1 MKKYIK
7 LFLAM
12 TLVIISM
19 FSSARLNTTSALG
32 ATGAI
37 NITGQS
43 ITPTKSPV
51 DQYTDINVNMNFS
64 VPSTA
69 KTGGQAIISLPKNL
83 KFVSDTNFNVMSSD
97 NKIVAKAVLNAAS
110 KTITLTYTDYV
121 TKKSDIKGSLFFNV
135 RVSPDT
141 ASPSKVPINISVN
154 NKNIPIGNVDFVV
167 DPGKSD
173 KVLDKVSW
181 NTKKLA
187 DGGITRDYEVRVN
200 AENKPLTNA
209 IVLDK
214 LNTDGMSYV
223 KDSFVV
229 KKGTWAVNSNLKLE
243 LKNATVVS
251 VPVNFDASQKSFQVN
266 LGNVAA
272 NEGYS
277 IYYKVK
283 IDKTPKNGQQFLNNV
298 TLKADKVTETKN
310 NPFVYQ
316 NAGGEAEGYNYSVKI
331 KKVDSETN
339 AALAGASFDV
349 IRTSTNETV
358 KSVTTDANGEAL
370 IDGLLNT
377 EYKLVET
384 KAPEGYQLNKEAIV
398 VKTTDFNTSKVA
410 LKTISNKKI
419 PKEPTPTNATIELDK
434 QLSGRDLVDGEFSFE
449 LYEGSNKIQTV
460 SNKNG
465 KITFDA
471 ISYKEVGE
479 HTYTVKE
486 VKGDNS
492 TIAYDSSSKQV
503 TVKVTKD
510 GDKLKSEVVYP
521 DGNTFNNKFT
531 PNAANATI
539 ELDKAL
545 SGRDLVDGEFSFEL
559 YEGSN
564 KLQTTTNKN
573 GKISFDS
580 ISYKEVGEH
589 TYTVKEVKGND
600 STITYDSSEKQG
612 TVKVTKD
619 GDNLKAEVVYP
630 ESKTFSNTFTPKETN
645 ATIELDKQL
654 TGRDLVDGEFS
665 FELYEGSNKLQTTT
679 NKNGKISFDSI
690 SYKEVGEHTYT
701 VKEVKGDNNT
711 ITYDET
717 EKQVTVK
724 VTKDGNELKSEVV
737 YPESKI
743 FNNTFTPKETS
754 ATIELDKALSGRD
767 LVDGEFSFELYEGS
781 NKLQTTTNKNGKIS
795 FDSISYKEVG
805 EHTYTIK
812 EVKGDNNTITYD
824 ESEKQVTVKV
834 TKDGNELKSEVVYP
848 ESKTFNNTFTPKET
862 SATIELDKNLDGR
875 DLVDGEFSF
884 ELYEGSNKLQTT
896 TNKNGKVTFD
906 SISYKEVGE
915 HTYTIKEVKG
925 ENSTVAYDST
935 AKEITVKVTR
945 DGNNLKTEVVY
956 PESKTFNNTFT
967 PNAANATIE
976 LDKALSGRDLV
987 NGEFKF
993 VIKDDQGNQVGS
1005 EATNQNGKIT
1015 FPSIKFEKEGTYNYT
1030 VKEVKGENNT
1040 INYDKS
1046 EKHITINV
1054 TKDGNNLKAE
1064 VVYQDGKT
1072 FNNTF
1077 TPNATN
1083 ASIELD
1089 KKLDGRD
1096 LVDGEFSFD
1105 LYEGSNKLQTVTNK
1119 NGKVA
1124 FDSIS
1129 YKEVGEHTYT
1139 IKEVKGDNSTITYD
1153 ESEKQVTVKVTRDGD
1168 NLKTEVVYPE
1178 SKTFNNKFT
1187 PNEAKATIELEKQ
1200 LAGRNLA
1207 DGEFSFDLYEGSNK
1221 LQTTTNKNGK
1231 VTFDSISYKEVG
1243 EHTYTVKEV
1252 KGTDST
1258 IAYDESEKHVTVK
1271 VTRDGDNLKTEV
1283 VYPESKV
1290 FHNLFTP
1297 NATSAEFSL
1306 KKNLSGRDL
1315 KDGEFTFTL
1324 FDSEGKAVKTVSNDA
1339 NGNILFNGL
1348 IFSKE
1353 GRYTYKV
1360 IENKNNVE
1368 GITYDEVARTVTI
1381 DVKLDKERGVLT
1393 SVVELPENKVFNNS
1407 YKPTTPPKGI
1417 LPRTGIGALSSSI
1430 AGLGILSL
1438 VGLAI
1443 RRKQKMN

>member
-19 FSSARLNTTSALG
+19 FSSAKLNTTSALG

-43 ITPTKSPV
+43 ITPTKNPV

-64 VPSTA
+64 VPNTA

-83 KFVSDTNFNVMSSD
+83 KFVSDTSFNVMSSD

-154 NKNIPIGNVDFVV
+154 NKNIPVGNVNFVV

-181 NTKKLA
+181 NTQKLA

-214 LNTDGMSYV
+214 LSTDGMSYV

-229 KKGTWAVNSNLKLE
+229 KKGTWAVSSNHKLG
-243 LKNATVVS
+243 LTNATVVS

-339 AALAGASFDV
+339 AALAGASFNV

-358 KSVTTDANGEAL
+358 KSVTTDENGEAL

-449 LYEGSNKIQTV
+449 LYEGSNK
-460 SNKNG
+460 
-465 KITFDA
+465 
-471 ISYKEVGE
+471 
-479 HTYTVKE
+479 
-486 VKGDNS
+486 
-492 TIAYDSSSKQV
+492 
-503 TVKVTKD
+503 
-510 GDKLKSEVVYP
+510 
-521 DGNTFNNKFT
+521 
-531 PNAANATI
+531 
-539 ELDKAL
+539 
-545 SGRDLVDGEFSFEL
+545 
-559 YEGSN
+559 
-564 KLQTTTNKN
+564 
-573 GKISFDS
+573 
-580 ISYKEVGEH
+580 
-589 TYTVKEVKGND
+589 
-600 STITYDSSEKQG
+600 
-612 TVKVTKD
+612 
-619 GDNLKAEVVYP
+619 
-630 ESKTFSNTFTPKETN
+630 
-645 ATIELDKQL
+645 
-654 TGRDLVDGEFS
+654 
-665 FELYEGSNKLQTTT
+665 
-679 NKNGKISFDSI
+679 
-690 SYKEVGEHTYT
+690 
-701 VKEVKGDNNT
+701 
-711 ITYDET
+711 
-717 EKQVTVK
+717 
-724 VTKDGNELKSEVV
+724 
-737 YPESKI
+737 
-743 FNNTFTPKETS
+743 
-754 ATIELDKALSGRD
+754 
-767 LVDGEFSFELYEGS
+767 
-781 NKLQTTTNKNGKIS
+781 
-795 FDSISYKEVG
+795 
-805 EHTYTIK
+805 
-812 EVKGDNNTITYD
+812 
-824 ESEKQVTVKV
+824 
-834 TKDGNELKSEVVYP
+834 
-848 ESKTFNNTFTPKET
+848 
-862 SATIELDKNLDGR
+862 
-875 DLVDGEFSF
+875 
-884 ELYEGSNKLQTT
+884 LQTT

-925 ENSTVAYDST
+925 DNSTVAYDST
-935 AKEITVKVTR
+935 AKEVTVKVTR

-993 VIKDDQGNQVGS
+993 VLKDDQGNQVGS

-1015 FPSIKFEKEGTYNYT
+1015 FPSIKFEKEGTYNYS
-1030 VKEVKGENNT
+1030 VKEVKGDNNT

-1046 EKHITINV
+1046 EKHVTINV

-1064 VVYQDGKT
+1064 VVYPDGKT

-1360 IENKNNVE
+1360 VENKNNVE

-1393 SVVELPENKVFNNS
+1393 SAVELPENKVFNNS

>member
-181 NTKKLA
+181 GTQKLA
-187 DGGITRDYEVRVN
+187 DGGITREYEVRVN

-214 LNTDGMSYV
+214 LSTDGMSYV
-223 KDSFVV
+223 KDSFVI
-229 KKGTWAVNSNLKLE
+229 KKGTWAVSSNHKLG
-243 LKNATVVS
+243 LNNATVVS
-251 VPVNFDASQKSFQVN
+251 VPVNFGADQKSFQVN

-283 IDKTPKNGQQFLNNV
+283 IAKTPKNGQQFLNNV

-384 KAPEGYQLNKEAIV
+384 KAPEGYQLNKEVIA

-503 TVKVTKD
+503 TVKVTKE

-600 STITYDSSEKQG
+600 STITYDSSEKQV

-619 GDNLKAEVVYP
+619 GDNLKA
-630 ESKTFSNTFTPKETN
+630 
-645 ATIELDKQL
+645 
-654 TGRDLVDGEFS
+654 
-665 FELYEGSNKLQTTT
+665 
-679 NKNGKISFDSI
+679 
-690 SYKEVGEHTYT
+690 
-701 VKEVKGDNNT
+701 
-711 ITYDET
+711 
-717 EKQVTVK
+717 
-724 VTKDGNELKSEVV
+724 
-737 YPESKI
+737 
-743 FNNTFTPKETS
+743 
-754 ATIELDKALSGRD
+754 
-767 LVDGEFSFELYEGS
+767 
-781 NKLQTTTNKNGKIS
+781 
-795 FDSISYKEVG
+795 
-805 EHTYTIK
+805 
-812 EVKGDNNTITYD
+812 
-824 ESEKQVTVKV
+824 
-834 TKDGNELKSEVVYP
+834 EVVYP

-925 ENSTVAYDST
+925 DNSTVAYDST
-935 AKEITVKVTR
+935 AKEVTVKVTR
-945 DGNNLKTEVVY
+945 DGDKLKTEVVY

-993 VIKDDQGNQVGS
+993 ILKDDQGNQVGS

-1015 FPSIKFEKEGTYNYT
+1015 FPSIKFEKEGTYNYS

-1046 EKHITINV
+1046 EKHVTINV

-1064 VVYQDGKT
+1064 VVYPDGKT

-1139 IKEVKGDNSTITYD
+1139 VKEVEGNNSTITYD
-1153 ESEKQVTVKVTRDGD
+1153 KSEKQVTVKVTRDGD

-1221 LQTTTNKNGK
+1221 LQTVTNKNGK

-1243 EHTYTVKEV
+1243 EYTYTVKEV

-1258 IAYDESEKHVTVK
+1258 IAYDESEKQVTVK

-1315 KDGEFTFTL
+1315 KNGEFTFTL

-1360 IENKNNVE
+1360 VENKNNVE
-1368 GITYDEVARTVTI
+1368 GITYDETARTVTI

>member
-19 FSSARLNTTSALG
+19 FSSAKLNTTSALG

-358 KSVTTDANGEAL
+358 KSVTTDTNGEAL

-398 VKTTDFNTSKVA
+398 VKTTDFNTSKIA

-434 QLSGRDLVDGEFSFE
+434 QLSGRDLVDGEFNFE

-492 TIAYDSSSKQV
+492 TIAYDSSSKQI

-600 STITYDSSEKQG
+600 STITYDSSEKQV

-619 GDNLKAEVVYP
+619 GDNLKTEVIYP
-630 ESKTFSNTFTPKETN
+630 ESKTFSNTFTPKETS

-654 TGRDLVDGEFS
+654 T
-665 FELYEGSNKLQTTT
+665 
-679 NKNGKISFDSI
+679 
-690 SYKEVGEHTYT
+690 
-701 VKEVKGDNNT
+701 
-711 ITYDET
+711 
-717 EKQVTVK
+717 
-724 VTKDGNELKSEVV
+724 
-737 YPESKI
+737 
-743 FNNTFTPKETS
+743 
-754 ATIELDKALSGRD
+754 
-767 LVDGEFSFELYEGS
+767 
-781 NKLQTTTNKNGKIS
+781 
-795 FDSISYKEVG
+795 
-805 EHTYTIK
+805 
-812 EVKGDNNTITYD
+812 
-824 ESEKQVTVKV
+824 
-834 TKDGNELKSEVVYP
+834 
-848 ESKTFNNTFTPKET
+848 
-862 SATIELDKNLDGR
+862 GR

-925 ENSTVAYDST
+925 DNSTVAYDST
-935 AKEITVKVTR
+935 TKEVTVKVTR
-945 DGNNLKTEVVY
+945 DGDNLKTEVVY

-993 VIKDDQGNQVGS
+993 VLKDDQGNQIGS

-1015 FPSIKFEKEGTYNYT
+1015 FPSIKFEKEGTYNYS
-1030 VKEVKGENNT
+1030 VKEVKGENST

-1046 EKHITINV
+1046 EKHVTINV

-1064 VVYQDGKT
+1064 VVYPDGKT

-1200 LAGRNLA
+1200 LTGRNLA

-1271 VTRDGDNLKTEV
+1271 VTRDGDNLNTEV

-1360 IENKNNVE
+1360 VENKNNVE

>member
-7 LFLAM
+7 IFLAM

-19 FSSARLNTTSALG
+19 FSSAKLNSTSALG

-43 ITPTKSPV
+43 ITPTKNPV

-64 VPSTA
+64 VPNTA

-83 KFVSDTNFNVMSSD
+83 KFVSDTSFNVMSSD
-97 NKIVAKAVLNAAS
+97 QKVVAKAVLNAAT

-135 RVSPDT
+135 RVSPNT

-154 NKNIPIGNVDFVV
+154 NKNIPVGEVNFVV

-181 NTKKLA
+181 NTQKLA

-214 LNTDGMSYV
+214 LSTDGMSYV

-229 KKGTWAVNSNLKLE
+229 KKGTWAVSSNHKLG
-243 LKNATVVS
+243 LTNATVVS

-298 TLKADKVTETKN
+298 TLKADKVTETKS

-316 NAGGEAEGYNYSVKI
+316 NAGGEAEGFNYSVKI

-339 AALAGASFDV
+339 TALAGASFDV

-384 KAPEGYQLNKEAIV
+384 KAPEGYQLNKEAIA
-398 VKTTDFNTSKVA
+398 VKPTDFNTSKVA

-419 PKEPTPTNATIELDK
+419 PKEPTPTNATIEFDK

-492 TIAYDSSSKQV
+492 TIAYDSSTKQV

-600 STITYDSSEKQG
+600 STITYDSSEKQV
-612 TVKVTKD
+612 TVKITKD
-619 GDNLKAEVVYP
+619 GDNLKTEVVYP
-630 ESKTFSNTFTPKETN
+630 ESKT
-645 ATIELDKQL
+645 
-654 TGRDLVDGEFS
+654 
-665 FELYEGSNKLQTTT
+665 
-679 NKNGKISFDSI
+679 
-690 SYKEVGEHTYT
+690 
-701 VKEVKGDNNT
+701 
-711 ITYDET
+711 
-717 EKQVTVK
+717 
-724 VTKDGNELKSEVV
+724 
-737 YPESKI
+737 

-781 NKLQTTTNKNGKIS
+781 NKLQTTTNKNGK
-795 FDSISYKEVG
+795 V
-805 EHTYTIK
+805 
-812 EVKGDNNTITYD
+812 
-824 ESEKQVTVKV
+824 
-834 TKDGNELKSEVVYP
+834 
-848 ESKTFNNTFTPKET
+848 
-862 SATIELDKNLDGR
+862 A
-875 DLVDGEFSF
+875 
-884 ELYEGSNKLQTT
+884 
-896 TNKNGKVTFD
+896 FD

-925 ENSTVAYDST
+925 EDSTIAYDST
-935 AKEITVKVTR
+935 AKEVTVKVTR
-945 DGNNLKTEVVY
+945 DGDNLKTEVVY

-993 VIKDDQGNQVGS
+993 ILKDDKGNQVGS
-1005 EATNQNGKIT
+1005 EATNQNGKVT

-1030 VKEVKGENNT
+1030 VKEVKGENST
-1040 INYDKS
+1040 INYDES
-1046 EKHITINV
+1046 EKHVTINV

-1064 VVYQDGKT
+1064 VVYPDGKT

-1083 ASIELD
+1083 TSIELD

-1105 LYEGSNKLQTVTNK
+1105 LYEGSNKLQTVSNK

-1129 YKEVGEHTYT
+1129 YKEVGAHTYT

-1153 ESEKQVTVKVTRDGD
+1153 ESEKHVTVKVTRDGD

-1200 LAGRNLA
+1200 LTGRNLA
-1207 DGEFSFDLYEGSNK
+1207 DGEFNFDLYEGSNK

-1231 VTFDSISYKEVG
+1231 VTFESISYKEVG

-1258 IAYDESEKHVTVK
+1258 IAYDESEKQVTVK

-1360 IENKNNVE
+1360 VENKNNVE
-1368 GITYDEVARTVTI
+1368 GITYDETARTVTI

>member
-43 ITPTKSPV
+43 ITPTKNPV

-69 KTGGQAIISLPKNL
+69 KTGGQAVISLPKNL

-121 TKKSDIKGSLFFNV
+121 TKKSDITGSLFFNV

-154 NKNIPIGNVDFVV
+154 NKNIPVGNVNFVV

-181 NTKKLA
+181 NTQKLA

-214 LNTDGMSYV
+214 LSTDGMSYV

-243 LKNATVVS
+243 LKNATRVN

-283 IDKTPKNGQQFLNNV
+283 IAKTPENGQQFLNNV

-339 AALAGASFDV
+339 AALAGASFNV

-398 VKTTDFNTSKVA
+398 VKTTDFNTSKIA

-573 GKISFDS
+573 GK
-580 ISYKEVGEH
+580 
-589 TYTVKEVKGND
+589 
-600 STITYDSSEKQG
+600 
-612 TVKVTKD
+612 VT
-619 GDNLKAEVVYP
+619 
-630 ESKTFSNTFTPKETN
+630 
-645 ATIELDKQL
+645 
-654 TGRDLVDGEFS
+654 
-665 FELYEGSNKLQTTT
+665 
-679 NKNGKISFDSI
+679 
-690 SYKEVGEHTYT
+690 
-701 VKEVKGDNNT
+701 
-711 ITYDET
+711 
-717 EKQVTVK
+717 
-724 VTKDGNELKSEVV
+724 
-737 YPESKI
+737 
-743 FNNTFTPKETS
+743 
-754 ATIELDKALSGRD
+754 
-767 LVDGEFSFELYEGS
+767 
-781 NKLQTTTNKNGKIS
+781 

-812 EVKGDNNTITYD
+812 EVKGDN
-824 ESEKQVTVKV
+824 
-834 TKDGNELKSEVVYP
+834 
-848 ESKTFNNTFTPKET
+848 
-862 SATIELDKNLDGR
+862 
-875 DLVDGEFSF
+875 
-884 ELYEGSNKLQTT
+884 
-896 TNKNGKVTFD
+896 
-906 SISYKEVGE
+906 
-915 HTYTIKEVKG
+915 
-925 ENSTVAYDST
+925 STVAYDST
-935 AKEITVKVTR
+935 AKEVTVKVTR
-945 DGNNLKTEVVY
+945 DGDNLKTEVVY

-976 LDKALSGRDLV
+976 LDKKLDGRDLV

-993 VIKDDQGNQVGS
+993 ILKDDKGTQVGS
-1005 EATNQNGKIT
+1005 EATNQNGKVT
-1015 FPSIKFEKEGTYNYT
+1015 FPSIKFEKEGTYNYS

-1046 EKHITINV
+1046 EKHVTINV

-1064 VVYQDGKT
+1064 VVYPDGKT

-1139 IKEVKGDNSTITYD
+1139 IKEVEGNNSTITYD
-1153 ESEKQVTVKVTRDGD
+1153 KSEKQ
-1168 NLKTEVVYPE
+1168 
-1178 SKTFNNKFT
+1178 
-1187 PNEAKATIELEKQ
+1187 
-1200 LAGRNLA
+1200 
-1207 DGEFSFDLYEGSNK
+1207 
-1221 LQTTTNKNGK
+1221 
-1231 VTFDSISYKEVG
+1231 
-1243 EHTYTVKEV
+1243 
-1252 KGTDST
+1252 
-1258 IAYDESEKHVTVK
+1258 VTVK

-1360 IENKNNVE
+1360 VENKNNVE

>member
-154 NKNIPIGNVDFVV
+154 NKNIPVGNVNFVV

-358 KSVTTDANGEAL
+358 KSVTTDTNGEAL

-398 VKTTDFNTSKVA
+398 VKTTDFNTSKIA

-434 QLSGRDLVDGEFSFE
+434 QLSGRDLVDGEFNFE

-600 STITYDSSEKQG
+600 STITYDSSEKQV

-619 GDNLKAEVVYP
+619 GDNLKTEVIYP
-630 ESKTFSNTFTPKETN
+630 ESKTFSNTFTPKETS

-711 ITYDET
+711 ITYDE
-717 EKQVTVK
+717 
-724 VTKDGNELKSEVV
+724 
-737 YPESKI
+737 
-743 FNNTFTPKETS
+743 
-754 ATIELDKALSGRD
+754 
-767 LVDGEFSFELYEGS
+767 
-781 NKLQTTTNKNGKIS
+781 
-795 FDSISYKEVG
+795 
-805 EHTYTIK
+805 
-812 EVKGDNNTITYD
+812 
-824 ESEKQVTVKV
+824 SEKQVTVKV
-834 TKDGNELKSEVVYP
+834 T
-848 ESKTFNNTFTPKET
+848 
-862 SATIELDKNLDGR
+862 
-875 DLVDGEFSF
+875 
-884 ELYEGSNKLQTT
+884 
-896 TNKNGKVTFD
+896 
-906 SISYKEVGE
+906 
-915 HTYTIKEVKG
+915 
-925 ENSTVAYDST
+925 
-935 AKEITVKVTR
+935 R
-945 DGNNLKTEVVY
+945 DGDNLKTEVVY

-993 VIKDDQGNQVGS
+993 VLKDDQGNQVGS
-1005 EATNQNGKIT
+1005 EVTNQNGKIT

-1046 EKHITINV
+1046 EKHVTINV

-1064 VVYQDGKT
+1064 VVYPDGKT

>member
-19 FSSARLNTTSALG
+19 FSSAKLNTTSALG

-64 VPSTA
+64 VPSTV

-154 NKNIPIGNVDFVV
+154 NKNIPVGNVNFVV

-398 VKTTDFNTSKVA
+398 VKTTDFNTSKIA

-434 QLSGRDLVDGEFSFE
+434 QLSGRDLVDGEFNFE

-589 TYTVKEVKGND
+589 TYT
-600 STITYDSSEKQG
+600 
-612 TVKVTKD
+612 
-619 GDNLKAEVVYP
+619 
-630 ESKTFSNTFTPKETN
+630 
-645 ATIELDKQL
+645 
-654 TGRDLVDGEFS
+654 
-665 FELYEGSNKLQTTT
+665 
-679 NKNGKISFDSI
+679 
-690 SYKEVGEHTYT
+690 
-701 VKEVKGDNNT
+701 
-711 ITYDET
+711 
-717 EKQVTVK
+717 
-724 VTKDGNELKSEVV
+724 
-737 YPESKI
+737 
-743 FNNTFTPKETS
+743 
-754 ATIELDKALSGRD
+754 
-767 LVDGEFSFELYEGS
+767 
-781 NKLQTTTNKNGKIS
+781 
-795 FDSISYKEVG
+795 
-805 EHTYTIK
+805 IK
-812 EVKGDNNTITYD
+812 EVKGD
-824 ESEKQVTVKV
+824 
-834 TKDGNELKSEVVYP
+834 
-848 ESKTFNNTFTPKET
+848 
-862 SATIELDKNLDGR
+862 
-875 DLVDGEFSF
+875 
-884 ELYEGSNKLQTT
+884 
-896 TNKNGKVTFD
+896 
-906 SISYKEVGE
+906 
-915 HTYTIKEVKG
+915 
-925 ENSTVAYDST
+925 NSTVAYDST
-935 AKEITVKVTR
+935 AKEVTVKVTR
-945 DGNNLKTEVVY
+945 DGDKLKTEVVY

-993 VIKDDQGNQVGS
+993 VLKDDQGNQIGS

-1015 FPSIKFEKEGTYNYT
+1015 FPSIKFEKEGTYNYS

-1046 EKHITINV
+1046 EKHVTINV

-1064 VVYQDGKT
+1064 VVYPDGKT

-1200 LAGRNLA
+1200 LTGRNLA

-1243 EHTYTVKEV
+1243 EHTYSVKEV

-1324 FDSEGKAVKTVSNDA
+1324 FDSEGKAVKTVSNDT

-1360 IENKNNVE
+1360 VENKNNVE

>member
-19 FSSARLNTTSALG
+19 FSSAKLNSTSALG

-43 ITPTKSPV
+43 ITPTKNPV

-64 VPSTA
+64 VPNTA

-83 KFVSDTNFNVMSSD
+83 KFVSDTSFNVMSSD
-97 NKIVAKAVLNAAS
+97 QKVVAKAVLNAAT

-154 NKNIPIGNVDFVV
+154 NKNIPVGEVNFVV

-181 NTKKLA
+181 NTQKLA

-214 LNTDGMSYV
+214 LSTDGMSYV

-229 KKGTWAVNSNLKLE
+229 KKGTWAVSSNHKLG
-243 LKNATVVS
+243 LTNATVVS

-298 TLKADKVTETKN
+298 TLKADKVTETKS

-316 NAGGEAEGYNYSVKI
+316 NAGGEAEGFNYSVKI

-339 AALAGASFDV
+339 TALAGASFDV

-384 KAPEGYQLNKEAIV
+384 KAPEGYQLNKEAIA
-398 VKTTDFNTSKVA
+398 VKPTDFNTSKVA

-419 PKEPTPTNATIELDK
+419 PKEPTPTNATIEFDK

-492 TIAYDSSSKQV
+492 TIAYDSSTKQV

-600 STITYDSSEKQG
+600 STITYDSSEKQV

-619 GDNLKAEVVYP
+619 GDNLKTEVVYP
-630 ESKTFSNTFTPKETN
+630 ESKT
-645 ATIELDKQL
+645 
-654 TGRDLVDGEFS
+654 
-665 FELYEGSNKLQTTT
+665 
-679 NKNGKISFDSI
+679 
-690 SYKEVGEHTYT
+690 
-701 VKEVKGDNNT
+701 
-711 ITYDET
+711 
-717 EKQVTVK
+717 
-724 VTKDGNELKSEVV
+724 
-737 YPESKI
+737 

-754 ATIELDKALSGRD
+754 ATIELDKQLSGRD

-812 EVKGDNNTITYD
+812 EVKGDN
-824 ESEKQVTVKV
+824 
-834 TKDGNELKSEVVYP
+834 
-848 ESKTFNNTFTPKET
+848 
-862 SATIELDKNLDGR
+862 
-875 DLVDGEFSF
+875 
-884 ELYEGSNKLQTT
+884 
-896 TNKNGKVTFD
+896 
-906 SISYKEVGE
+906 
-915 HTYTIKEVKG
+915 
-925 ENSTVAYDST
+925 STVAYDST
-935 AKEITVKVTR
+935 TKEVTVKVTR
-945 DGNNLKTEVVY
+945 DGDNLKTEVVY

-993 VIKDDQGNQVGS
+993 ILKDDKGNQVGS
-1005 EATNQNGKIT
+1005 EATNQNGKVT

-1030 VKEVKGENNT
+1030 VKEVKGDNST
-1040 INYDKS
+1040 INYDSS
-1046 EKHITINV
+1046 EKHVTINV

-1064 VVYQDGKT
+1064 VIYPDGKT

-1153 ESEKQVTVKVTRDGD
+1153 ESEKHVTVKVTRDGD

-1200 LAGRNLA
+1200 LTGRNLA
-1207 DGEFSFDLYEGSNK
+1207 DGEFNFDLYEGSNK

-1231 VTFDSISYKEVG
+1231 VTFESISYKEVG

-1360 IENKNNVE
+1360 VENKNNVE
-1368 GITYDEVARTVTI
+1368 GITYDETARTVTI

>member
-19 FSSARLNTTSALG
+19 FSSAKLNTTSALG

-43 ITPTKSPV
+43 ITPTKNPV

-154 NKNIPIGNVDFVV
+154 NKNIPVGNVNFVV

-214 LNTDGMSYV
+214 LSTDGMSYV

-521 DGNTFNNKFT
+521 DGNTLNNKFT

-600 STITYDSSEKQG
+600 STITYDSSEKQV

-630 ESKTFSNTFTPKETN
+630 ESKTFSNTFTPKETS

-654 TGRDLVDGEFS
+654 T
-665 FELYEGSNKLQTTT
+665 
-679 NKNGKISFDSI
+679 
-690 SYKEVGEHTYT
+690 
-701 VKEVKGDNNT
+701 
-711 ITYDET
+711 
-717 EKQVTVK
+717 
-724 VTKDGNELKSEVV
+724 
-737 YPESKI
+737 
-743 FNNTFTPKETS
+743 
-754 ATIELDKALSGRD
+754 
-767 LVDGEFSFELYEGS
+767 
-781 NKLQTTTNKNGKIS
+781 
-795 FDSISYKEVG
+795 
-805 EHTYTIK
+805 
-812 EVKGDNNTITYD
+812 
-824 ESEKQVTVKV
+824 
-834 TKDGNELKSEVVYP
+834 
-848 ESKTFNNTFTPKET
+848 
-862 SATIELDKNLDGR
+862 GR

-925 ENSTVAYDST
+925 DNSTVAYDST
-935 AKEITVKVTR
+935 AKEVTVKVTR
-945 DGNNLKTEVVY
+945 DGDNLKTEVVY

-993 VIKDDQGNQVGS
+993 VLKDDQGNQVGS

-1015 FPSIKFEKEGTYNYT
+1015 FPSIKFEKEGTYNYS

-1046 EKHITINV
+1046 EKHVTINV

-1064 VVYQDGKT
+1064 VVYPDGKT

-1089 KKLDGRD
+1089 KKLDGRN

-1200 LAGRNLA
+1200 LTGRNLA

-1360 IENKNNVE
+1360 VENKNNVE

>member
-43 ITPTKSPV
+43 ITPTKNPV

-69 KTGGQAIISLPKNL
+69 KTGGQAVISLPKNL

-121 TKKSDIKGSLFFNV
+121 TKKSDITGSLFFNV

-154 NKNIPIGNVDFVV
+154 NKNIPVGNVNFVV

-181 NTKKLA
+181 NTQKLA

-214 LNTDGMSYV
+214 LSTDGMSYV

-243 LKNATVVS
+243 LKNATKVS

-283 IDKTPKNGQQFLNNV
+283 IDKTPENGQQFLNNV

-339 AALAGASFDV
+339 AALAGASFNV

-398 VKTTDFNTSKVA
+398 VKTTDFNTSKIA

-434 QLSGRDLVDGEFSFE
+434 QLSGRDLVDGEFNFE

-589 TYTVKEVKGND
+589 TYTVKEVKG
-600 STITYDSSEKQG
+600 
-612 TVKVTKD
+612 
-619 GDNLKAEVVYP
+619 
-630 ESKTFSNTFTPKETN
+630 
-645 ATIELDKQL
+645 
-654 TGRDLVDGEFS
+654 
-665 FELYEGSNKLQTTT
+665 
-679 NKNGKISFDSI
+679 
-690 SYKEVGEHTYT
+690 
-701 VKEVKGDNNT
+701 DNNT
-711 ITYDET
+711 ITYD
-717 EKQVTVK
+717 
-724 VTKDGNELKSEVV
+724 L
-737 YPESKI
+737 
-743 FNNTFTPKETS
+743 
-754 ATIELDKALSGRD
+754 
-767 LVDGEFSFELYEGS
+767 
-781 NKLQTTTNKNGKIS
+781 
-795 FDSISYKEVG
+795 
-805 EHTYTIK
+805 
-812 EVKGDNNTITYD
+812 
-824 ESEKQVTVKV
+824 SEKQVTVKV

-848 ESKTFNNTFTPKET
+848 ESKTFNNTFTPNAAN
-862 SATIELDKNLDGR
+862 ATIELDKALSGR

-915 HTYTIKEVKG
+915 HTYTVKEVKG
-925 ENSTVAYDST
+925 DNSTVAYDST
-935 AKEITVKVTR
+935 AKEVTVKVTR
-945 DGNNLKTEVVY
+945 DGDNLKTEVVY
-956 PESKTFNNTFT
+956 PENKTFNNTFT

-993 VIKDDQGNQVGS
+993 VLKDDQGNQVGS

-1040 INYDKS
+1040 IKYDES
-1046 EKHITINV
+1046 EKHVTINV

-1064 VVYQDGKT
+1064 VVYPDGKT

-1139 IKEVKGDNSTITYD
+1139 IKEVEGNNSTITYD
-1153 ESEKQVTVKVTRDGD
+1153 KSEKQVTVKVTRDGD

-1200 LAGRNLA
+1200 LTGRNLV

-1283 VYPESKV
+1283 VYPESKA

-1306 KKNLSGRDL
+1306 KKNLSGREL

-1360 IENKNNVE
+1360 VENKNNVE
-1368 GITYDEVARTVTI
+1368 GITYDETARTVTI
-1381 DVKLDKERGVLT
+1381 DVKLDKERGILT

-1417 LPRTGIGALSSSI
+1417 LPRTGIGAISSSI

>member
-19 FSSARLNTTSALG
+19 FSSAKLNTTSALG

-43 ITPTKSPV
+43 ITPIKNPV

-83 KFVSDTNFNVMSSD
+83 RFVSDTNFNVMSSD

-121 TKKSDIKGSLFFNV
+121 TKKSDITGSLFFNV

-154 NKNIPIGNVDFVV
+154 NKNIPVGNVNFVV

-181 NTKKLA
+181 NTQKLA

-214 LNTDGMSYV
+214 LSTDGMSYV

-243 LKNATVVS
+243 LKNATRVS

-283 IDKTPKNGQQFLNNV
+283 IAKTPENGQQFLNNV

-339 AALAGASFDV
+339 AALAGASFNV

-419 PKEPTPTNATIELDK
+419 PKEHTPTNATIELDK
-434 QLSGRDLVDGEFSFE
+434 QLSGRDLVDGEFNFE

-589 TYTVKEVKGND
+589 TYTVKEVKGD
-600 STITYDSSEKQG
+600 
-612 TVKVTKD
+612 
-619 GDNLKAEVVYP
+619 
-630 ESKTFSNTFTPKETN
+630 
-645 ATIELDKQL
+645 
-654 TGRDLVDGEFS
+654 
-665 FELYEGSNKLQTTT
+665 
-679 NKNGKISFDSI
+679 
-690 SYKEVGEHTYT
+690 
-701 VKEVKGDNNT
+701 
-711 ITYDET
+711 
-717 EKQVTVK
+717 
-724 VTKDGNELKSEVV
+724 
-737 YPESKI
+737 
-743 FNNTFTPKETS
+743 
-754 ATIELDKALSGRD
+754 
-767 LVDGEFSFELYEGS
+767 
-781 NKLQTTTNKNGKIS
+781 
-795 FDSISYKEVG
+795 
-805 EHTYTIK
+805 
-812 EVKGDNNTITYD
+812 
-824 ESEKQVTVKV
+824 
-834 TKDGNELKSEVVYP
+834 
-848 ESKTFNNTFTPKET
+848 
-862 SATIELDKNLDGR
+862 
-875 DLVDGEFSF
+875 
-884 ELYEGSNKLQTT
+884 
-896 TNKNGKVTFD
+896 
-906 SISYKEVGE
+906 
-915 HTYTIKEVKG
+915 
-925 ENSTVAYDST
+925 NSTVAYDST
-935 AKEITVKVTR
+935 AKEVTVKVTR
-945 DGNNLKTEVVY
+945 DGDNLKTEVVY

-993 VIKDDQGNQVGS
+993 ILKDDQGNQVGS

-1040 INYDKS
+1040 IKYDES
-1046 EKHITINV
+1046 EKHVTINV

-1064 VVYQDGKT
+1064 VVYPDGKT

-1077 TPNATN
+1077 TPNAAN

-1139 IKEVKGDNSTITYD
+1139 VKEVEGNNSTITYD
-1153 ESEKQVTVKVTRDGD
+1153 KSEKQVTVKVTRDGD

-1200 LAGRNLA
+1200 LTGRNLA

-1221 LQTTTNKNGK
+1221 LQTVTNKNGK

-1252 KGTDST
+1252 EGTDST
-1258 IAYDESEKHVTVK
+1258 IAYDKSEKQVTVK

-1306 KKNLSGRDL
+1306 KKNLNGRDL
-1315 KDGEFTFTL
+1315 KNGEFTFTL

-1360 IENKNNVE
+1360 VENKNNVE

>member
-19 FSSARLNTTSALG
+19 FSSAKLNTTSALG

-43 ITPTKSPV
+43 ITPTKNPV
-51 DQYTDINVNMNFS
+51 DQYTDININMNFS

-83 KFVSDTNFNVMSSD
+83 RFVSDTNFNVMSSD

-154 NKNIPIGNVDFVV
+154 NKNIPVGNVNFVV

-181 NTKKLA
+181 NTQKLA

-200 AENKPLTNA
+200 AENKPLTNT

-398 VKTTDFNTSKVA
+398 VKTTDFNSSKVA

-600 STITYDSSEKQG
+600 STITYDSSEKQV

-619 GDNLKAEVVYP
+619 GDNLKTEVIYP
-630 ESKTFSNTFTPKETN
+630 ESKTFSNTFTPKETS

-701 VKEVKGDNNT
+701 V
-711 ITYDET
+711 
-717 EKQVTVK
+717 
-724 VTKDGNELKSEVV
+724 
-737 YPESKI
+737 
-743 FNNTFTPKETS
+743 
-754 ATIELDKALSGRD
+754 
-767 LVDGEFSFELYEGS
+767 
-781 NKLQTTTNKNGKIS
+781 
-795 FDSISYKEVG
+795 
-805 EHTYTIK
+805 K

-925 ENSTVAYDST
+925 DNSTVAYDST
-935 AKEITVKVTR
+935 AKEVTVKVTR
-945 DGNNLKTEVVY
+945 DGDKLKTEVVY
-956 PESKTFNNTFT
+956 PES
-967 PNAANATIE
+967 
-976 LDKALSGRDLV
+976 
-987 NGEFKF
+987 
-993 VIKDDQGNQVGS
+993 
-1005 EATNQNGKIT
+1005 
-1015 FPSIKFEKEGTYNYT
+1015 
-1030 VKEVKGENNT
+1030 
-1040 INYDKS
+1040 
-1046 EKHITINV
+1046 
-1054 TKDGNNLKAE
+1054 
-1064 VVYQDGKT
+1064 KT

-1200 LAGRNLA
+1200 LTGRNLA

-1231 VTFDSISYKEVG
+1231 VTFDSISYKEAG

-1360 IENKNNVE
+1360 VENKNNVE

>member
-121 TKKSDIKGSLFFNV
+121 TEKSDIKGSLFFNV

-154 NKNIPIGNVDFVV
+154 NKNIPVGNVNFVV

-214 LNTDGMSYV
+214 LSTDGMSYV

-521 DGNTFNNKFT
+521 DGNTLNNKFT

-600 STITYDSSEKQG
+600 STITYDSSEKQV

-630 ESKTFSNTFTPKETN
+630 ESKTFSNTFTPKETS

-654 TGRDLVDGEFS
+654 T
-665 FELYEGSNKLQTTT
+665 
-679 NKNGKISFDSI
+679 
-690 SYKEVGEHTYT
+690 
-701 VKEVKGDNNT
+701 
-711 ITYDET
+711 
-717 EKQVTVK
+717 
-724 VTKDGNELKSEVV
+724 
-737 YPESKI
+737 
-743 FNNTFTPKETS
+743 
-754 ATIELDKALSGRD
+754 
-767 LVDGEFSFELYEGS
+767 
-781 NKLQTTTNKNGKIS
+781 
-795 FDSISYKEVG
+795 
-805 EHTYTIK
+805 
-812 EVKGDNNTITYD
+812 
-824 ESEKQVTVKV
+824 
-834 TKDGNELKSEVVYP
+834 
-848 ESKTFNNTFTPKET
+848 
-862 SATIELDKNLDGR
+862 GR

-925 ENSTVAYDST
+925 DNSTVAYDST
-935 AKEITVKVTR
+935 AKEVTVKVTR
-945 DGNNLKTEVVY
+945 DGDKLKTEVVY

-993 VIKDDQGNQVGS
+993 VLKDDQGNQVGS

-1015 FPSIKFEKEGTYNYT
+1015 FPSIKFEKEGTYNYS

-1046 EKHITINV
+1046 EKHVTINV

-1064 VVYQDGKT
+1064 VVYPDGKT

-1200 LAGRNLA
+1200 LTGRNLA

-1360 IENKNNVE
+1360 VENKNNVE
-1368 GITYDEVARTVTI
+1368 GITYDEVARTVII

>member
-358 KSVTTDANGEAL
+358 KSVTTDTNGEAL

-398 VKTTDFNTSKVA
+398 VKTTDFNTSKIA

-434 QLSGRDLVDGEFSFE
+434 QLSGRDLVDGEFNFE

-492 TIAYDSSSKQV
+492 TIAYDSSSKQI

-600 STITYDSSEKQG
+600 STITYDSSEKQV
-612 TVKVTKD
+612 TVKV
-619 GDNLKAEVVYP
+619 
-630 ESKTFSNTFTPKETN
+630 
-645 ATIELDKQL
+645 
-654 TGRDLVDGEFS
+654 REFS

-711 ITYDET
+711 ITYDE
-717 EKQVTVK
+717 
-724 VTKDGNELKSEVV
+724 
-737 YPESKI
+737 
-743 FNNTFTPKETS
+743 
-754 ATIELDKALSGRD
+754 
-767 LVDGEFSFELYEGS
+767 
-781 NKLQTTTNKNGKIS
+781 
-795 FDSISYKEVG
+795 
-805 EHTYTIK
+805 
-812 EVKGDNNTITYD
+812 
-824 ESEKQVTVKV
+824 SEKQVTVKV

-848 ESKTFNNTFTPKET
+848 ESKTFSNTFTPKET
-862 SATIELDKNLDGR
+862 SATIELDKQLTGR

-925 ENSTVAYDST
+925 DNSTVAYDST
-935 AKEITVKVTR
+935 AKEVTVKVTR
-945 DGNNLKTEVVY
+945 DGDKLKTEVVY

-993 VIKDDQGNQVGS
+993 VLKDDQGNQVGS

-1015 FPSIKFEKEGTYNYT
+1015 FPSIKFEKEGTYNYS

-1046 EKHITINV
+1046 EKHVTINV

-1064 VVYQDGKT
+1064 VVYPDGKT

-1200 LAGRNLA
+1200 LTGRNLA

-1360 IENKNNVE
+1360 VENKNNVE

>member
-43 ITPTKSPV
+43 ITPTKNPV

-69 KTGGQAIISLPKNL
+69 KTGGQAVISLPKNL

-121 TKKSDIKGSLFFNV
+121 TKKSDITGSLFFNV

-154 NKNIPIGNVDFVV
+154 NKNIPVGNVNFVV

-181 NTKKLA
+181 NTQKLA

-214 LNTDGMSYV
+214 LSTDGMSYV

-243 LKNATVVS
+243 LKNATKVN

-283 IDKTPKNGQQFLNNV
+283 IAKTPENGQQFLNNV

-339 AALAGASFDV
+339 AALAGASFNV

-398 VKTTDFNTSKVA
+398 VKTTDFNTSKIA

-589 TYTVKEVKGND
+589 TYTVKEVKG
-600 STITYDSSEKQG
+600 
-612 TVKVTKD
+612 
-619 GDNLKAEVVYP
+619 
-630 ESKTFSNTFTPKETN
+630 
-645 ATIELDKQL
+645 
-654 TGRDLVDGEFS
+654 
-665 FELYEGSNKLQTTT
+665 
-679 NKNGKISFDSI
+679 
-690 SYKEVGEHTYT
+690 
-701 VKEVKGDNNT
+701 
-711 ITYDET
+711 
-717 EKQVTVK
+717 
-724 VTKDGNELKSEVV
+724 
-737 YPESKI
+737 
-743 FNNTFTPKETS
+743 
-754 ATIELDKALSGRD
+754 
-767 LVDGEFSFELYEGS
+767 
-781 NKLQTTTNKNGKIS
+781 
-795 FDSISYKEVG
+795 
-805 EHTYTIK
+805 
-812 EVKGDNNTITYD
+812 DNNTITYD

-834 TKDGNELKSEVVYP
+834 TKDGNELKSEVIYP

-862 SATIELDKNLDGR
+862 SATIELNKALSGR

-925 ENSTVAYDST
+925 DNSTVAYDST
-935 AKEITVKVTR
+935 AKEVTVKVTR
-945 DGNNLKTEVVY
+945 DGDKLKTEVVY
-956 PESKTFNNTFT
+956 PENKTFNNTFT

-976 LDKALSGRDLV
+976 LNKALSGRDLV

-993 VIKDDQGNQVGS
+993 VLKDDQGNQVGS
-1005 EATNQNGKIT
+1005 EATNQNGKVT
-1015 FPSIKFEKEGTYNYT
+1015 FPSIKFEKEGTYNYS

-1040 INYDKS
+1040 IKYDES
-1046 EKHITINV
+1046 EKHVTINV

-1064 VVYQDGKT
+1064 VVYPDGKT

-1129 YKEVGEHTYT
+1129 YKEVGVHTYT

-1153 ESEKQVTVKVTRDGD
+1153 ESEKQVTVKVTRYGD

-1200 LAGRNLA
+1200 LTGRNLA

-1221 LQTTTNKNGK
+1221 LQTATNKNGK

-1360 IENKNNVE
+1360 VENKNNVE

>member
-19 FSSARLNTTSALG
+19 FSSARLNTTSALS

-419 PKEPTPTNATIELDK
+419 PKEPTPTNATIEFDK

-492 TIAYDSSSKQV
+492 TIAYDSSTKQV

-539 ELDKAL
+539 ELNKAL

-573 GKISFDS
+573 GKISFEA

-600 STITYDSSEKQG
+600 STITYDSSEKQV

-619 GDNLKAEVVYP
+619 GDNLKTEVVYP
-630 ESKTFSNTFTPKETN
+630 ESKT
-645 ATIELDKQL
+645 
-654 TGRDLVDGEFS
+654 
-665 FELYEGSNKLQTTT
+665 
-679 NKNGKISFDSI
+679 
-690 SYKEVGEHTYT
+690 
-701 VKEVKGDNNT
+701 
-711 ITYDET
+711 
-717 EKQVTVK
+717 
-724 VTKDGNELKSEVV
+724 
-737 YPESKI
+737 

-781 NKLQTTTNKNGKIS
+781 NKLQTTTNKNGK
-795 FDSISYKEVG
+795 V
-805 EHTYTIK
+805 
-812 EVKGDNNTITYD
+812 
-824 ESEKQVTVKV
+824 
-834 TKDGNELKSEVVYP
+834 
-848 ESKTFNNTFTPKET
+848 
-862 SATIELDKNLDGR
+862 A
-875 DLVDGEFSF
+875 
-884 ELYEGSNKLQTT
+884 
-896 TNKNGKVTFD
+896 FD

-925 ENSTVAYDST
+925 EDSTIAYDST
-935 AKEITVKVTR
+935 AKEVTVKVTR
-945 DGNNLKTEVVY
+945 DGDNLKTEVVY

-993 VIKDDQGNQVGS
+993 ILKDDKGNQVGS
-1005 EATNQNGKIT
+1005 EATNQNGKVT

-1030 VKEVKGENNT
+1030 VKEVKGENST
-1040 INYDKS
+1040 INYDES
-1046 EKHITINV
+1046 EKHVTINV

-1064 VVYQDGKT
+1064 VVYPDGKT

-1083 ASIELD
+1083 TSIELD

-1105 LYEGSNKLQTVTNK
+1105 LYEGSNKLQTVSNK

-1129 YKEVGEHTYT
+1129 YKEVGAHTYT

-1153 ESEKQVTVKVTRDGD
+1153 ESEKHVTVKVTRDGD

-1200 LAGRNLA
+1200 LTGRNLA
-1207 DGEFSFDLYEGSNK
+1207 DGEFNFDLYEGSNK

-1360 IENKNNVE
+1360 VENKNNVE
-1368 GITYDEVARTVTI
+1368 GITYDETARTVTI

>member
-1 MKKYIK
+1 M
-7 LFLAM
+7 
-12 TLVIISM
+12 
-19 FSSARLNTTSALG
+19 
-32 ATGAI
+32 
-37 NITGQS
+37 
-43 ITPTKSPV
+43 
-51 DQYTDINVNMNFS
+51 
-64 VPSTA
+64 
-69 KTGGQAIISLPKNL
+69 
-83 KFVSDTNFNVMSSD
+83 
-97 NKIVAKAVLNAAS
+97 
-110 KTITLTYTDYV
+110 
-121 TKKSDIKGSLFFNV
+121 
-135 RVSPDT
+135 
-141 ASPSKVPINISVN
+141 
-154 NKNIPIGNVDFVV
+154 
-167 DPGKSD
+167 
-173 KVLDKVSW
+173 
-181 NTKKLA
+181 
-187 DGGITRDYEVRVN
+187 
-200 AENKPLTNA
+200 
-209 IVLDK
+209 
-214 LNTDGMSYV
+214 
-223 KDSFVV
+223 
-229 KKGTWAVNSNLKLE
+229 
-243 LKNATVVS
+243 
-251 VPVNFDASQKSFQVN
+251 
-266 LGNVAA
+266 
-272 NEGYS
+272 
-277 IYYKVK
+277 
-283 IDKTPKNGQQFLNNV
+283 
-298 TLKADKVTETKN
+298 
-310 NPFVYQ
+310 
-316 NAGGEAEGYNYSVKI
+316 
-331 KKVDSETN
+331 
-339 AALAGASFDV
+339 
-349 IRTSTNETV
+349 
-358 KSVTTDANGEAL
+358 
-370 IDGLLNT
+370 
-377 EYKLVET
+377 
-384 KAPEGYQLNKEAIV
+384 
-398 VKTTDFNTSKVA
+398 VKTTDFNSSKVA

-600 STITYDSSEKQG
+600 STITYDSSEKQV

-619 GDNLKAEVVYP
+619 GDNLKTEVIYP
-630 ESKTFSNTFTPKETN
+630 ESKTFSNTFTPKETS

-711 ITYDET
+711 ITYDE
-717 EKQVTVK
+717 
-724 VTKDGNELKSEVV
+724 
-737 YPESKI
+737 
-743 FNNTFTPKETS
+743 
-754 ATIELDKALSGRD
+754 
-767 LVDGEFSFELYEGS
+767 
-781 NKLQTTTNKNGKIS
+781 
-795 FDSISYKEVG
+795 
-805 EHTYTIK
+805 
-812 EVKGDNNTITYD
+812 
-824 ESEKQVTVKV
+824 SEKQVTVKV
-834 TKDGNELKSEVVYP
+834 TKDGNELKSEVIYP

-862 SATIELDKNLDGR
+862 SATIELDKALSGR

-925 ENSTVAYDST
+925 DNSTVAYDST
-935 AKEITVKVTR
+935 TKEVTVKVTR
-945 DGNNLKTEVVY
+945 DGDNLKTEVVY

-993 VIKDDQGNQVGS
+993 VLKDDQGNQIGS

-1015 FPSIKFEKEGTYNYT
+1015 FPSIKFEKEGTYNYS
-1030 VKEVKGENNT
+1030 VKEVKGENST

-1046 EKHITINV
+1046 EKHVTINV

-1064 VVYQDGKT
+1064 VVYPDGKT

-1200 LAGRNLA
+1200 LTGRNLA

-1243 EHTYTVKEV
+1243 EHTYSVKEV

-1271 VTRDGDNLKTEV
+1271 VTRDGDNLNTEV

-1324 FDSEGKAVKTVSNDA
+1324 FDSEGKAVKTVSNDT

-1360 IENKNNVE
+1360 VENKNNVE

>member
-43 ITPTKSPV
+43 ITPTKNPV
-51 DQYTDINVNMNFS
+51 DQYTDININMNFS

-69 KTGGQAIISLPKNL
+69 KTGGQAVISLPKNL
-83 KFVSDTNFNVMSSD
+83 KFVSDTTFNVMSSD
-97 NKIVAKAVLNAAS
+97 NKTVAKAVLNAAS

-121 TKKSDIKGSLFFNV
+121 TKKSDITGSLFFNV

-154 NKNIPIGNVDFVV
+154 NKNIPVGNVNFVV

-181 NTKKLA
+181 GTKKLA
-187 DGGITRDYEVRVN
+187 DGGITREYEVRVN

-272 NEGYS
+272 NQGYS

-283 IDKTPKNGQQFLNNV
+283 IDKTPENGQQFLNNV

-339 AALAGASFDV
+339 AALAGASFNV

-398 VKTTDFNTSKVA
+398 VKTTDFNTSKIA

-434 QLSGRDLVDGEFSFE
+434 QLSGRDLVDGEFNFE

-589 TYTVKEVKGND
+589 TYTVKEVKG
-600 STITYDSSEKQG
+600 
-612 TVKVTKD
+612 
-619 GDNLKAEVVYP
+619 
-630 ESKTFSNTFTPKETN
+630 
-645 ATIELDKQL
+645 
-654 TGRDLVDGEFS
+654 
-665 FELYEGSNKLQTTT
+665 
-679 NKNGKISFDSI
+679 
-690 SYKEVGEHTYT
+690 
-701 VKEVKGDNNT
+701 DNNT
-711 ITYDET
+711 ITYDES

-724 VTKDGNELKSEVV
+724 VTKNGNELKSEVV
-737 YPESKI
+737 YPESKT

-781 NKLQTTTNKNGKIS
+781 NKLQTTTNKNGKVT
-795 FDSISYKEVG
+795 FDSISYNEVG

-812 EVKGDNNTITYD
+812 EVKGDN
-824 ESEKQVTVKV
+824 
-834 TKDGNELKSEVVYP
+834 
-848 ESKTFNNTFTPKET
+848 
-862 SATIELDKNLDGR
+862 
-875 DLVDGEFSF
+875 
-884 ELYEGSNKLQTT
+884 
-896 TNKNGKVTFD
+896 
-906 SISYKEVGE
+906 
-915 HTYTIKEVKG
+915 
-925 ENSTVAYDST
+925 STVAYDST
-935 AKEITVKVTR
+935 AKEVTVKVTR
-945 DGNNLKTEVVY
+945 DGDNLKTEVVY

-993 VIKDDQGNQVGS
+993 VLKDDQGNQVGS
-1005 EATNQNGKIT
+1005 EVTNQNGKIT
-1015 FPSIKFEKEGTYNYT
+1015 FPSIKFEKEGTYNYS
-1030 VKEVKGENNT
+1030 VKEVKGDNNT

-1046 EKHITINV
+1046 EKHVTINV
-1054 TKDGNNLKAE
+1054 TKDGNNLKSE
-1064 VVYQDGKT
+1064 VVYPDGKT

-1119 NGKVA
+1119 NGKVV

-1139 IKEVKGDNSTITYD
+1139 IKEVEGNNSTITYD
-1153 ESEKQVTVKVTRDGD
+1153 KSEQQVTVKVTRDGD

-1207 DGEFSFDLYEGSNK
+1207 DGEFSFDLYEGTNK
-1221 LQTTTNKNGK
+1221 LQTVTNKNGK
-1231 VTFDSISYKEVG
+1231 VAFNSISYKEVG

-1252 KGTDST
+1252 EGTDST
-1258 IAYDESEKHVTVK
+1258 IAYDKSEKQVTVK
-1271 VTRDGDNLKTEV
+1271 VTRDDDNLKTEV

-1306 KKNLSGRDL
+1306 KKNLSGREL

-1360 IENKNNVE
+1360 VENKNNVE
-1368 GITYDEVARTVTI
+1368 GITYDEAARTVTI

>member
-43 ITPTKSPV
+43 ITPTKNPV
-51 DQYTDINVNMNFS
+51 DQYTDININMNFS

-69 KTGGQAIISLPKNL
+69 KTGGQAVISLPKNL
-83 KFVSDTNFNVMSSD
+83 KFVSDTTFNVMSSD
-97 NKIVAKAVLNAAS
+97 NKTVAKAVLNAAS

-121 TKKSDIKGSLFFNV
+121 TKKSDITGSLFFNV

-154 NKNIPIGNVDFVV
+154 NKNIPVGNVNFVV

-181 NTKKLA
+181 GTKKLA
-187 DGGITRDYEVRVN
+187 DGGITREYEVRVN

-272 NEGYS
+272 NQGYS

-283 IDKTPKNGQQFLNNV
+283 IDKTPENGQQFLNNV

-339 AALAGASFDV
+339 AALAGASFNV

-398 VKTTDFNTSKVA
+398 VKTTDFNTSKIA

-434 QLSGRDLVDGEFSFE
+434 QLSGRDLVDGEFNFE

-589 TYTVKEVKGND
+589 TYTVKEVKG
-600 STITYDSSEKQG
+600 
-612 TVKVTKD
+612 
-619 GDNLKAEVVYP
+619 
-630 ESKTFSNTFTPKETN
+630 
-645 ATIELDKQL
+645 
-654 TGRDLVDGEFS
+654 
-665 FELYEGSNKLQTTT
+665 
-679 NKNGKISFDSI
+679 
-690 SYKEVGEHTYT
+690 
-701 VKEVKGDNNT
+701 DNNT
-711 ITYDET
+711 ITYDES

-737 YPESKI
+737 YPESKT
-743 FNNTFTPKETS
+743 FSNTFTPKETS

-781 NKLQTTTNKNGKIS
+781 NKLQTTTNKNGKVT
-795 FDSISYKEVG
+795 FDSISYNEVG
-805 EHTYTIK
+805 EHTYTVK
-812 EVKGDNNTITYD
+812 EVKGD
-824 ESEKQVTVKV
+824 
-834 TKDGNELKSEVVYP
+834 
-848 ESKTFNNTFTPKET
+848 
-862 SATIELDKNLDGR
+862 
-875 DLVDGEFSF
+875 
-884 ELYEGSNKLQTT
+884 
-896 TNKNGKVTFD
+896 
-906 SISYKEVGE
+906 
-915 HTYTIKEVKG
+915 
-925 ENSTVAYDST
+925 NSTVAYDST
-935 AKEITVKVTR
+935 AKEVTVKVTR
-945 DGNNLKTEVVY
+945 DGDNLKTEVVY

-993 VIKDDQGNQVGS
+993 VLKDDQGNQVGS

-1040 INYDKS
+1040 IKYDES
-1046 EKHITINV
+1046 EKHVTINV

-1064 VVYQDGKT
+1064 VVYPDGKT

-1119 NGKVA
+1119 NGKVT

-1139 IKEVKGDNSTITYD
+1139 IKEVEGNNSTITYD
-1153 ESEKQVTVKVTRDGD
+1153 KSEKQVTVKVTRDGD
-1168 NLKTEVVYPE
+1168 DLKTEVVYPE

-1200 LAGRNLA
+1200 LTGRNLA
-1207 DGEFSFDLYEGSNK
+1207 EGEFSFDLYEGSNK
-1221 LQTTTNKNGK
+1221 LQTTTNNKNGK

-1283 VYPESKV
+1283 VYPESKA

-1306 KKNLSGRDL
+1306 KKNLSGREL

-1360 IENKNNVE
+1360 VENKNNVE

>member
-19 FSSARLNTTSALG
+19 FSSAKLNTTSALG

-43 ITPTKSPV
+43 ITPTKNPV

-69 KTGGQAIISLPKNL
+69 KTGGQAVISLPKNL

-121 TKKSDIKGSLFFNV
+121 TKKSDITGSLFFNV

-154 NKNIPIGNVDFVV
+154 NKNIPVGNVNFVV

-181 NTKKLA
+181 NTQKLA

-214 LNTDGMSYV
+214 LSTDGMSYV

-243 LKNATVVS
+243 LKNATKVN

-283 IDKTPKNGQQFLNNV
+283 IDKTPENGQQFLNNV

-339 AALAGASFDV
+339 AALAGASFNV

-434 QLSGRDLVDGEFSFE
+434 QLSGRDLVDGEFNFE

-589 TYTVKEVKGND
+589 TYTVKEVKGD
-600 STITYDSSEKQG
+600 
-612 TVKVTKD
+612 
-619 GDNLKAEVVYP
+619 
-630 ESKTFSNTFTPKETN
+630 
-645 ATIELDKQL
+645 
-654 TGRDLVDGEFS
+654 
-665 FELYEGSNKLQTTT
+665 
-679 NKNGKISFDSI
+679 
-690 SYKEVGEHTYT
+690 
-701 VKEVKGDNNT
+701 
-711 ITYDET
+711 
-717 EKQVTVK
+717 
-724 VTKDGNELKSEVV
+724 
-737 YPESKI
+737 
-743 FNNTFTPKETS
+743 
-754 ATIELDKALSGRD
+754 
-767 LVDGEFSFELYEGS
+767 
-781 NKLQTTTNKNGKIS
+781 
-795 FDSISYKEVG
+795 
-805 EHTYTIK
+805 
-812 EVKGDNNTITYD
+812 
-824 ESEKQVTVKV
+824 
-834 TKDGNELKSEVVYP
+834 
-848 ESKTFNNTFTPKET
+848 
-862 SATIELDKNLDGR
+862 
-875 DLVDGEFSF
+875 
-884 ELYEGSNKLQTT
+884 
-896 TNKNGKVTFD
+896 
-906 SISYKEVGE
+906 
-915 HTYTIKEVKG
+915 
-925 ENSTVAYDST
+925 NSTVAYDST
-935 AKEITVKVTR
+935 AKEVTVKVTR
-945 DGNNLKTEVVY
+945 DGDNLKTEVVY

-976 LDKALSGRDLV
+976 LDKNLNGRDLV

-993 VIKDDQGNQVGS
+993 ILKDDKGTQVGS
-1005 EATNQNGKIT
+1005 EATNQNGKVT
-1015 FPSIKFEKEGTYNYT
+1015 FPSIRFEKEGTYNYS
-1030 VKEVKGENNT
+1030 VKEVKGENST
-1040 INYDKS
+1040 IKYDES
-1046 EKHITINV
+1046 EKHVTINV

-1064 VVYQDGKT
+1064 VVYPDGKT

-1077 TPNATN
+1077 TPKATN

-1089 KKLDGRD
+1089 KNLDGRD

-1139 IKEVKGDNSTITYD
+1139 VKEVEGNNSTITYD
-1153 ESEKQVTVKVTRDGD
+1153 KSEKQVTVKVTRDGD
-1168 NLKTEVVYPE
+1168 NLKTEVIYPE

-1207 DGEFSFDLYEGSNK
+1207 DGEFNFDLYEGTNK
-1221 LQTTTNKNGK
+1221 LQTVTNKNGK
-1231 VTFDSISYKEVG
+1231 VAFNSISYKEVG

-1252 KGTDST
+1252 EGTDST
-1258 IAYDESEKHVTVK
+1258 IAYDKSEKQVTVK

-1360 IENKNNVE
+1360 VENKNNVE

-1381 DVKLDKERGVLT
+1381 DVKLNKERGVLT

>member
-43 ITPTKSPV
+43 ITPTKNPV
-51 DQYTDINVNMNFS
+51 DQYTDININMNFS

-69 KTGGQAIISLPKNL
+69 KTGGQAVISLPKNL
-83 KFVSDTNFNVMSSD
+83 KFVSDTTFNVMSSD
-97 NKIVAKAVLNAAS
+97 NKTVAKAVLNAAS

-121 TKKSDIKGSLFFNV
+121 TKKSDITGSLFFNV

-154 NKNIPIGNVDFVV
+154 NKNIPVGNVNFVV

-181 NTKKLA
+181 GTKKLA
-187 DGGITRDYEVRVN
+187 DGGITREYEVRVN

-272 NEGYS
+272 NQGYS

-283 IDKTPKNGQQFLNNV
+283 IDKTPENGQQFLNNV

-339 AALAGASFDV
+339 AALAGASFNV

-398 VKTTDFNTSKVA
+398 VKTTDFNTSKIA

-434 QLSGRDLVDGEFSFE
+434 QLSGRDLVDGEFNFE

-589 TYTVKEVKGND
+589 TYTVKEVKG
-600 STITYDSSEKQG
+600 
-612 TVKVTKD
+612 
-619 GDNLKAEVVYP
+619 
-630 ESKTFSNTFTPKETN
+630 
-645 ATIELDKQL
+645 
-654 TGRDLVDGEFS
+654 
-665 FELYEGSNKLQTTT
+665 
-679 NKNGKISFDSI
+679 
-690 SYKEVGEHTYT
+690 
-701 VKEVKGDNNT
+701 DNNT
-711 ITYDET
+711 ITYDES

-724 VTKDGNELKSEVV
+724 VTKNGNELKSEVV
-737 YPESKI
+737 YPESKT

-781 NKLQTTTNKNGKIS
+781 NKLQTTTNKNGKVT
-795 FDSISYKEVG
+795 FDSISYNEVG

-812 EVKGDNNTITYD
+812 EVKGDN
-824 ESEKQVTVKV
+824 
-834 TKDGNELKSEVVYP
+834 
-848 ESKTFNNTFTPKET
+848 
-862 SATIELDKNLDGR
+862 
-875 DLVDGEFSF
+875 
-884 ELYEGSNKLQTT
+884 
-896 TNKNGKVTFD
+896 
-906 SISYKEVGE
+906 
-915 HTYTIKEVKG
+915 
-925 ENSTVAYDST
+925 STVAYDST
-935 AKEITVKVTR
+935 AKEVTVKVTR
-945 DGNNLKTEVVY
+945 DGDNLKTEVVY

-993 VIKDDQGNQVGS
+993 VLKDDQGNQVGS
-1005 EATNQNGKIT
+1005 EVTNQNGKIT
-1015 FPSIKFEKEGTYNYT
+1015 FPSIKFEKEGTYNYS
-1030 VKEVKGENNT
+1030 VKEVKGDNNT

-1046 EKHITINV
+1046 EKHVTINV
-1054 TKDGNNLKAE
+1054 TKDGNNLKSE
-1064 VVYQDGKT
+1064 VVYPDGKT

-1119 NGKVA
+1119 NGKVV

-1139 IKEVKGDNSTITYD
+1139 IKEVEGNNSTIIYD
-1153 ESEKQVTVKVTRDGD
+1153 KSEKQVTVKVTRDGD

-1207 DGEFSFDLYEGSNK
+1207 DGEFSFDLYEGTNK
-1221 LQTTTNKNGK
+1221 LQTVTNKNGK
-1231 VTFDSISYKEVG
+1231 VAFNSISYKEVG

-1252 KGTDST
+1252 EGTDST
-1258 IAYDESEKHVTVK
+1258 IAYDKSEKQVTVK

-1306 KKNLSGRDL
+1306 KKNLSGREL

-1360 IENKNNVE
+1360 VENKNNVE
-1368 GITYDEVARTVTI
+1368 GITYDEAARTVTI

>member
-7 LFLAM
+7 IFLAM

-19 FSSARLNTTSALG
+19 FSSAKLNSTSALG

-43 ITPTKSPV
+43 ITPTKNPV

-64 VPSTA
+64 VPNTA

-83 KFVSDTNFNVMSSD
+83 KFVSDTSFNVMSSD
-97 NKIVAKAVLNAAS
+97 QKVVAKAVLNAAT

-154 NKNIPIGNVDFVV
+154 NKNIPVGEVNFVV

-181 NTKKLA
+181 NTQKLA

-214 LNTDGMSYV
+214 LSTDGMSYV

-229 KKGTWAVNSNLKLE
+229 KKGTWAVSSNHKLG
-243 LKNATVVS
+243 LTNATVVS

-298 TLKADKVTETKN
+298 TLKADKVTETKS

-316 NAGGEAEGYNYSVKI
+316 NAGGEAEGFNYSVKI

-339 AALAGASFDV
+339 TALAGASFDV

-384 KAPEGYQLNKEAIV
+384 KAPEGYQLNKEAIA
-398 VKTTDFNTSKVA
+398 VKPTDFNTSKVA

-419 PKEPTPTNATIELDK
+419 PKEPTPTNATIEFDK

-479 HTYTVKE
+479 YTYTVKE

-492 TIAYDSSSKQV
+492 TIAYDSSTKQV

-589 TYTVKEVKGND
+589 TYT
-600 STITYDSSEKQG
+600 
-612 TVKVTKD
+612 
-619 GDNLKAEVVYP
+619 
-630 ESKTFSNTFTPKETN
+630 
-645 ATIELDKQL
+645 
-654 TGRDLVDGEFS
+654 
-665 FELYEGSNKLQTTT
+665 
-679 NKNGKISFDSI
+679 
-690 SYKEVGEHTYT
+690 
-701 VKEVKGDNNT
+701 
-711 ITYDET
+711 
-717 EKQVTVK
+717 
-724 VTKDGNELKSEVV
+724 
-737 YPESKI
+737 
-743 FNNTFTPKETS
+743 
-754 ATIELDKALSGRD
+754 
-767 LVDGEFSFELYEGS
+767 
-781 NKLQTTTNKNGKIS
+781 
-795 FDSISYKEVG
+795 
-805 EHTYTIK
+805 
-812 EVKGDNNTITYD
+812 
-824 ESEKQVTVKV
+824 
-834 TKDGNELKSEVVYP
+834 
-848 ESKTFNNTFTPKET
+848 
-862 SATIELDKNLDGR
+862 
-875 DLVDGEFSF
+875 
-884 ELYEGSNKLQTT
+884 
-896 TNKNGKVTFD
+896 
-906 SISYKEVGE
+906 
-915 HTYTIKEVKG
+915 IKEVKG
-925 ENSTVAYDST
+925 EDSTIAYDST
-935 AKEITVKVTR
+935 AKEVTVKVTR
-945 DGNNLKTEVVY
+945 DGDNLKTEVVY

-993 VIKDDQGNQVGS
+993 ILKDDKGNQVGS
-1005 EATNQNGKIT
+1005 EATNQNGKVT

-1030 VKEVKGENNT
+1030 VKEVKGDNST
-1040 INYDKS
+1040 INYDSS
-1046 EKHITINV
+1046 EKHVTINV

-1064 VVYQDGKT
+1064 VIYPDGKT

-1153 ESEKQVTVKVTRDGD
+1153 ESEKHVTVKVTRDGD

-1200 LAGRNLA
+1200 LTGRNLA
-1207 DGEFSFDLYEGSNK
+1207 DGEFNFDLYEGSNK

-1231 VTFDSISYKEVG
+1231 VTFESISYKEVG

-1360 IENKNNVE
+1360 VENKNNVE
-1368 GITYDEVARTVTI
+1368 GITYDETARTVTI

>member
-19 FSSARLNTTSALG
+19 FSSAKLNTTSALG

-51 DQYTDINVNMNFS
+51 DQYTDININMNFS

-83 KFVSDTNFNVMSSD
+83 RFVSDTNFNVMSSD

-154 NKNIPIGNVDFVV
+154 NKNIPVGNVNFVV

-181 NTKKLA
+181 NTQKLA

-214 LNTDGMSYV
+214 LSTDGMSYV

-398 VKTTDFNTSKVA
+398 VKTTDFNSSKVA

-600 STITYDSSEKQG
+600 STITYDSSEKQ
-612 TVKVTKD
+612 
-619 GDNLKAEVVYP
+619 
-630 ESKTFSNTFTPKETN
+630 
-645 ATIELDKQL
+645 
-654 TGRDLVDGEFS
+654 
-665 FELYEGSNKLQTTT
+665 
-679 NKNGKISFDSI
+679 
-690 SYKEVGEHTYT
+690 
-701 VKEVKGDNNT
+701 
-711 ITYDET
+711 
-717 EKQVTVK
+717 VTVK
-724 VTKDGNELKSEVV
+724 VTKDGNELKSEV
-737 YPESKI
+737 I
-743 FNNTFTPKETS
+743 
-754 ATIELDKALSGRD
+754 
-767 LVDGEFSFELYEGS
+767 
-781 NKLQTTTNKNGKIS
+781 
-795 FDSISYKEVG
+795 
-805 EHTYTIK
+805 
-812 EVKGDNNTITYD
+812 
-824 ESEKQVTVKV
+824 
-834 TKDGNELKSEVVYP
+834 YP

-862 SATIELDKNLDGR
+862 SATIELDKALSGR

-925 ENSTVAYDST
+925 DNSTVAYDST
-935 AKEITVKVTR
+935 AKEVTVKVTR
-945 DGNNLKTEVVY
+945 DGDNLKTEVVY

-993 VIKDDQGNQVGS
+993 VLKDDQGNQVGS

-1015 FPSIKFEKEGTYNYT
+1015 FPSIKFEKEGTYNYS
-1030 VKEVKGENNT
+1030 VKEVKGDNNT

-1046 EKHITINV
+1046 EKHVTINV

-1064 VVYQDGKT
+1064 VVYPDGKT

-1207 DGEFSFDLYEGSNK
+1207 DGEFNFDLYEGTNK
-1221 LQTTTNKNGK
+1221 LQTVTNKNGK

-1324 FDSEGKAVKTVSNDA
+1324 FDSEGKAVKTVSNDT

-1360 IENKNNVE
+1360 VENKNNVE

>member
-154 NKNIPIGNVDFVV
+154 NKNIPIGNVNFVV

-214 LNTDGMSYV
+214 LNTDGMNYV

-384 KAPEGYQLNKEAIV
+384 KAPEGYQLNKEAIA
-398 VKTTDFNTSKVA
+398 VKPTDFNTSKVA

-419 PKEPTPTNATIELDK
+419 PKEPTPTNATIEFDK
-434 QLSGRDLVDGEFSFE
+434 QLS
-449 LYEGSNKIQTV
+449 
-460 SNKNG
+460 
-465 KITFDA
+465 
-471 ISYKEVGE
+471 
-479 HTYTVKE
+479 
-486 VKGDNS
+486 
-492 TIAYDSSSKQV
+492 
-503 TVKVTKD
+503 
-510 GDKLKSEVVYP
+510 
-521 DGNTFNNKFT
+521 
-531 PNAANATI
+531 
-539 ELDKAL
+539 
-545 SGRDLVDGEFSFEL
+545 
-559 YEGSN
+559 
-564 KLQTTTNKN
+564 
-573 GKISFDS
+573 
-580 ISYKEVGEH
+580 
-589 TYTVKEVKGND
+589 
-600 STITYDSSEKQG
+600 
-612 TVKVTKD
+612 
-619 GDNLKAEVVYP
+619 
-630 ESKTFSNTFTPKETN
+630 
-645 ATIELDKQL
+645 
-654 TGRDLVDGEFS
+654 GRDLVDGEFS

-711 ITYDET
+711 I
-717 EKQVTVK
+717 
-724 VTKDGNELKSEVV
+724 
-737 YPESKI
+737 
-743 FNNTFTPKETS
+743 
-754 ATIELDKALSGRD
+754 A
-767 LVDGEFSFELYEGS
+767 
-781 NKLQTTTNKNGKIS
+781 
-795 FDSISYKEVG
+795 
-805 EHTYTIK
+805 
-812 EVKGDNNTITYD
+812 YD

-834 TKDGNELKSEVVYP
+834 TKDGNELKTEVVYP

-862 SATIELDKNLDGR
+862 SATIELDKALSGR

-935 AKEITVKVTR
+935 AKEVTVKVTR

-993 VIKDDQGNQVGS
+993 VLKDDQGNQVGS

-1015 FPSIKFEKEGTYNYT
+1015 FPSIKFEKEGTYNYS
-1030 VKEVKGENNT
+1030 VKEVKGDNNT

-1046 EKHITINV
+1046 EKHVTINV
-1054 TKDGNNLKAE
+1054 TKDGNNLKSE
-1064 VVYQDGKT
+1064 VVYPDGKT

-1083 ASIELD
+1083 TSIELD

-1119 NGKVA
+1119 NGKVV

-1139 IKEVKGDNSTITYD
+1139 IKEVEGNNSTITYD
-1153 ESEKQVTVKVTRDGD
+1153 KSEKQVTVKVTRDGD

-1187 PNEAKATIELEKQ
+1187 PNAANATIELEKQ
-1200 LAGRNLA
+1200 LTGRNLA

-1231 VTFDSISYKEVG
+1231 VTFESISYKEVG

-1258 IAYDESEKHVTVK
+1258 IAYDESEKQVTVK

-1360 IENKNNVE
+1360 VENKNNVE
-1368 GITYDEVARTVTI
+1368 GITYDETARTVTI

>member
-358 KSVTTDANGEAL
+358 KSVTTDTNGEAL

-398 VKTTDFNTSKVA
+398 VKTTDFNTSKIA

-434 QLSGRDLVDGEFSFE
+434 QLSGRDLVDGEFNFE

-589 TYTVKEVKGND
+589 TYT
-600 STITYDSSEKQG
+600 
-612 TVKVTKD
+612 
-619 GDNLKAEVVYP
+619 
-630 ESKTFSNTFTPKETN
+630 
-645 ATIELDKQL
+645 
-654 TGRDLVDGEFS
+654 
-665 FELYEGSNKLQTTT
+665 
-679 NKNGKISFDSI
+679 
-690 SYKEVGEHTYT
+690 
-701 VKEVKGDNNT
+701 
-711 ITYDET
+711 
-717 EKQVTVK
+717 
-724 VTKDGNELKSEVV
+724 
-737 YPESKI
+737 
-743 FNNTFTPKETS
+743 
-754 ATIELDKALSGRD
+754 
-767 LVDGEFSFELYEGS
+767 
-781 NKLQTTTNKNGKIS
+781 
-795 FDSISYKEVG
+795 
-805 EHTYTIK
+805 IK

-834 TKDGNELKSEVVYP
+834 TKDGNELKTEVVYP

-862 SATIELDKNLDGR
+862 SATIELDKQLTGR

-925 ENSTVAYDST
+925 DNSTVAYDST
-935 AKEITVKVTR
+935 AKEVTVKVTR
-945 DGNNLKTEVVY
+945 DGDKLKTEVVY

-993 VIKDDQGNQVGS
+993 VLKDDQGNQVGS

-1030 VKEVKGENNT
+1030 VKEVKGKNNT
-1040 INYDKS
+1040 IKYDES
-1046 EKHITINV
+1046 EKHVTINV
-1054 TKDGNNLKAE
+1054 TKDGNDLKAE
-1064 VVYQDGKT
+1064 VVYPDGKT

-1089 KKLDGRD
+1089 KKLDGRN

-1139 IKEVKGDNSTITYD
+1139 VKEVEGNNSTITYD
-1153 ESEKQVTVKVTRDGD
+1153 KSEKQVTVKVTRDGND
-1168 NLKTEVVYPE
+1168 LKTEVVYPE

-1187 PNEAKATIELEKQ
+1187 PNAANATIEFEKQ
-1200 LAGRNLA
+1200 LTGRDLV

-1221 LQTTTNKNGK
+1221 LQTVTNKNGK
-1231 VTFDSISYKEVG
+1231 VAFNSISYKEVG

-1283 VYPESKV
+1283 VYPESKA

-1324 FDSEGKAVKTVSNDA
+1324 FDSEGKAVKTVSNDT

-1360 IENKNNVE
+1360 VENKNNVE

-1443 RRKQKMN
+1443 RRKQKIN

>member
-1 MKKYIK
+1 MKKYFK

-43 ITPTKSPV
+43 ITPTKNPV

-69 KTGGQAIISLPKNL
+69 KTGGQAVISLPKNL

-121 TKKSDIKGSLFFNV
+121 TKKSDITGSLFFNV

-154 NKNIPIGNVDFVV
+154 NKNIPVGNVNFVV

-181 NTKKLA
+181 NTQKLA

-214 LNTDGMSYV
+214 LSTDGMSYV

-243 LKNATVVS
+243 LKNATKVN

-283 IDKTPKNGQQFLNNV
+283 IAKTPENGQQFLNNV

-339 AALAGASFDV
+339 AALAGASFNV

-398 VKTTDFNTSKVA
+398 VKTTDFNTSKIA

-589 TYTVKEVKGND
+589 TYT
-600 STITYDSSEKQG
+600 
-612 TVKVTKD
+612 
-619 GDNLKAEVVYP
+619 
-630 ESKTFSNTFTPKETN
+630 
-645 ATIELDKQL
+645 
-654 TGRDLVDGEFS
+654 
-665 FELYEGSNKLQTTT
+665 
-679 NKNGKISFDSI
+679 
-690 SYKEVGEHTYT
+690 
-701 VKEVKGDNNT
+701 
-711 ITYDET
+711 
-717 EKQVTVK
+717 
-724 VTKDGNELKSEVV
+724 
-737 YPESKI
+737 
-743 FNNTFTPKETS
+743 
-754 ATIELDKALSGRD
+754 
-767 LVDGEFSFELYEGS
+767 
-781 NKLQTTTNKNGKIS
+781 
-795 FDSISYKEVG
+795 
-805 EHTYTIK
+805 IK
-812 EVKGDNNTITYD
+812 EVKGD
-824 ESEKQVTVKV
+824 
-834 TKDGNELKSEVVYP
+834 
-848 ESKTFNNTFTPKET
+848 
-862 SATIELDKNLDGR
+862 
-875 DLVDGEFSF
+875 
-884 ELYEGSNKLQTT
+884 
-896 TNKNGKVTFD
+896 
-906 SISYKEVGE
+906 
-915 HTYTIKEVKG
+915 
-925 ENSTVAYDST
+925 NSTVAYDST
-935 AKEITVKVTR
+935 AKEVTVKVTR
-945 DGNNLKTEVVY
+945 DGDKLKTEVVY
-956 PESKTFNNTFT
+956 PENKTFNNTFT

-976 LDKALSGRDLV
+976 LNKALSGRDLV

-993 VIKDDQGNQVGS
+993 VLKDDQGNQVGS

-1030 VKEVKGENNT
+1030 VKEVKGENST
-1040 INYDKS
+1040 IKYDES
-1046 EKHITINV
+1046 EKHVTINV

-1064 VVYQDGKT
+1064 VVYPDGKT

-1187 PNEAKATIELEKQ
+1187 PNEVKATIELEKQ
-1200 LAGRNLA
+1200 LTGRNLA

-1360 IENKNNVE
+1360 VENKNNVE

-1430 AGLGILSL
+1430 VGLGILSL

>member
-1 MKKYIK
+1 
-7 LFLAM
+7 
-12 TLVIISM
+12 
-19 FSSARLNTTSALG
+19 
-32 ATGAI
+32 
-37 NITGQS
+37 
-43 ITPTKSPV
+43 
-51 DQYTDINVNMNFS
+51 
-64 VPSTA
+64 
-69 KTGGQAIISLPKNL
+69 
-83 KFVSDTNFNVMSSD
+83 
-97 NKIVAKAVLNAAS
+97 
-110 KTITLTYTDYV
+110 
-121 TKKSDIKGSLFFNV
+121 
-135 RVSPDT
+135 
-141 ASPSKVPINISVN
+141 
-154 NKNIPIGNVDFVV
+154 
-167 DPGKSD
+167 
-173 KVLDKVSW
+173 
-181 NTKKLA
+181 
-187 DGGITRDYEVRVN
+187 
-200 AENKPLTNA
+200 
-209 IVLDK
+209 
-214 LNTDGMSYV
+214 
-223 KDSFVV
+223 
-229 KKGTWAVNSNLKLE
+229 
-243 LKNATVVS
+243 
-251 VPVNFDASQKSFQVN
+251 
-266 LGNVAA
+266 
-272 NEGYS
+272 
-277 IYYKVK
+277 
-283 IDKTPKNGQQFLNNV
+283 
-298 TLKADKVTETKN
+298 
-310 NPFVYQ
+310 
-316 NAGGEAEGYNYSVKI
+316 
-331 KKVDSETN
+331 
-339 AALAGASFDV
+339 
-349 IRTSTNETV
+349 
-358 KSVTTDANGEAL
+358 
-370 IDGLLNT
+370 
-377 EYKLVET
+377 
-384 KAPEGYQLNKEAIV
+384 V
-398 VKTTDFNTSKVA
+398 VKTTDFNTSKIA

-434 QLSGRDLVDGEFSFE
+434 QLSGRDLVDGEFNFE

-600 STITYDSSEKQG
+600 STITYDSSEKQV

-619 GDNLKAEVVYP
+619 GDNLKTEVIYP
-630 ESKTFSNTFTPKETN
+630 ESKTFSNTFTPKETS

-654 TGRDLVDGEFS
+654 T
-665 FELYEGSNKLQTTT
+665 
-679 NKNGKISFDSI
+679 
-690 SYKEVGEHTYT
+690 
-701 VKEVKGDNNT
+701 
-711 ITYDET
+711 
-717 EKQVTVK
+717 
-724 VTKDGNELKSEVV
+724 
-737 YPESKI
+737 
-743 FNNTFTPKETS
+743 
-754 ATIELDKALSGRD
+754 
-767 LVDGEFSFELYEGS
+767 
-781 NKLQTTTNKNGKIS
+781 
-795 FDSISYKEVG
+795 
-805 EHTYTIK
+805 
-812 EVKGDNNTITYD
+812 
-824 ESEKQVTVKV
+824 
-834 TKDGNELKSEVVYP
+834 
-848 ESKTFNNTFTPKET
+848 
-862 SATIELDKNLDGR
+862 GR

-925 ENSTVAYDST
+925 DNSTVAYDST
-935 AKEITVKVTR
+935 AKEVTVKVTR
-945 DGNNLKTEVVY
+945 DGDKLKTEVVY

-993 VIKDDQGNQVGS
+993 VLKDDQGNQVGS

-1015 FPSIKFEKEGTYNYT
+1015 FPSIKFEKEGTYNYS

-1046 EKHITINV
+1046 EKHVTINV

-1064 VVYQDGKT
+1064 VVYPDGKT

-1200 LAGRNLA
+1200 LTGRNLA

-1360 IENKNNVE
+1360 VENKNNVE

>member
-19 FSSARLNTTSALG
+19 FSSAKLNTTSALG

-43 ITPTKSPV
+43 ITPTKNPV

-83 KFVSDTNFNVMSSD
+83 RFVSDTNFNVMSSD

-121 TKKSDIKGSLFFNV
+121 TKKSDITGSLFFNV

-154 NKNIPIGNVDFVV
+154 NKNIPVGNVNFVV

-181 NTKKLA
+181 NTQKLA

-200 AENKPLTNA
+200 AESKPLTNA

-214 LNTDGMSYV
+214 LSTDGMSYV

-277 IYYKVK
+277 ISYKVK
-283 IDKTPKNGQQFLNNV
+283 IAKTPENGQQFLNNV

-339 AALAGASFDV
+339 AALAGASFNV

-434 QLSGRDLVDGEFSFE
+434 QLSGRDLVDGEFNFE

-486 VKGDNS
+486 VKG
-492 TIAYDSSSKQV
+492 
-503 TVKVTKD
+503 
-510 GDKLKSEVVYP
+510 
-521 DGNTFNNKFT
+521 
-531 PNAANATI
+531 
-539 ELDKAL
+539 
-545 SGRDLVDGEFSFEL
+545 
-559 YEGSN
+559 
-564 KLQTTTNKN
+564 
-573 GKISFDS
+573 
-580 ISYKEVGEH
+580 
-589 TYTVKEVKGND
+589 ND
-600 STITYDSSEKQG
+600 STITYDSSEKQV

-630 ESKTFSNTFTPKETN
+630 ESKTFSNTFTPKETS

-654 TGRDLVDGEFS
+654 T
-665 FELYEGSNKLQTTT
+665 
-679 NKNGKISFDSI
+679 
-690 SYKEVGEHTYT
+690 
-701 VKEVKGDNNT
+701 
-711 ITYDET
+711 
-717 EKQVTVK
+717 
-724 VTKDGNELKSEVV
+724 
-737 YPESKI
+737 
-743 FNNTFTPKETS
+743 
-754 ATIELDKALSGRD
+754 GRD

-862 SATIELDKNLDGR
+862 SATIELDKKLDGR

-884 ELYEGSNKLQTT
+884 DLYEGANKLQTT

-935 AKEITVKVTR
+935 AKEVTVKVTR
-945 DGNNLKTEVVY
+945 DGDNLKTEVVY

-993 VIKDDQGNQVGS
+993 VLKDDQGNQVGS
-1005 EATNQNGKIT
+1005 EVTNQNGKIT

-1046 EKHITINV
+1046 EKHVTINV

-1064 VVYQDGKT
+1064 VVYPDGKT

-1231 VTFDSISYKEVG
+1231 VTFDSISYKEAG

-1360 IENKNNVE
+1360 VENKNNVE

>member
-19 FSSARLNTTSALG
+19 FSSAKLNTTSALG

-154 NKNIPIGNVDFVV
+154 NKNIPVGNVNFVV

-398 VKTTDFNTSKVA
+398 VKTTDFNTSKIA

-434 QLSGRDLVDGEFSFE
+434 QLSGRDLVDGEFNFE

-600 STITYDSSEKQG
+600 STITYDSSEKQV

-619 GDNLKAEVVYP
+619 GDNLKTEVIYP
-630 ESKTFSNTFTPKETN
+630 ESKTFSNTFTPKETS

-654 TGRDLVDGEFS
+654 T
-665 FELYEGSNKLQTTT
+665 
-679 NKNGKISFDSI
+679 
-690 SYKEVGEHTYT
+690 
-701 VKEVKGDNNT
+701 
-711 ITYDET
+711 
-717 EKQVTVK
+717 
-724 VTKDGNELKSEVV
+724 
-737 YPESKI
+737 
-743 FNNTFTPKETS
+743 
-754 ATIELDKALSGRD
+754 
-767 LVDGEFSFELYEGS
+767 
-781 NKLQTTTNKNGKIS
+781 
-795 FDSISYKEVG
+795 
-805 EHTYTIK
+805 
-812 EVKGDNNTITYD
+812 
-824 ESEKQVTVKV
+824 
-834 TKDGNELKSEVVYP
+834 
-848 ESKTFNNTFTPKET
+848 
-862 SATIELDKNLDGR
+862 GR

-925 ENSTVAYDST
+925 DNSTVAYDST
-935 AKEITVKVTR
+935 AKEVTVKVTR
-945 DGNNLKTEVVY
+945 DGDKLKTEVVY

-993 VIKDDQGNQVGS
+993 VLKDDQGNQVGS

-1015 FPSIKFEKEGTYNYT
+1015 FPSIKFEKEGTYNYS
-1030 VKEVKGENNT
+1030 VKEVKGENST

-1046 EKHITINV
+1046 EKHVTINV

-1064 VVYQDGKT
+1064 VVYPDGKT

-1200 LAGRNLA
+1200 LTGRNLA

-1243 EHTYTVKEV
+1243 EHTYSVKEV

-1271 VTRDGDNLKTEV
+1271 VTRDGDNLNTEV

-1360 IENKNNVE
+1360 VENKNNVE

>member
-7 LFLAM
+7 IFLAM

-19 FSSARLNTTSALG
+19 FSSAKLNSTSALG

-43 ITPTKSPV
+43 ITPTKNPV

-64 VPSTA
+64 VPNTA

-83 KFVSDTNFNVMSSD
+83 KFVSDTSFNVMSSD

-154 NKNIPIGNVDFVV
+154 NKNIPVGEVNFVV

-181 NTKKLA
+181 NTQKLA

-214 LNTDGMSYV
+214 LSTDGMSYV

-229 KKGTWAVNSNLKLE
+229 KKGTWAVSSNHKLG
-243 LKNATVVS
+243 LTNATVVS

-298 TLKADKVTETKN
+298 TLKADKVTETKS

-316 NAGGEAEGYNYSVKI
+316 NAGGEAEGFNYSVKI

-339 AALAGASFDV
+339 TALAGASFDV

-384 KAPEGYQLNKEAIV
+384 KAPEGYQLNKEAIA
-398 VKTTDFNTSKVA
+398 VKPTDFNTSKVA

-419 PKEPTPTNATIELDK
+419 PKEPTPTNATIEFDK

-492 TIAYDSSSKQV
+492 TIAYDSSTKQV

-573 GKISFDS
+573 GK
-580 ISYKEVGEH
+580 V
-589 TYTVKEVKGND
+589 
-600 STITYDSSEKQG
+600 
-612 TVKVTKD
+612 
-619 GDNLKAEVVYP
+619 A
-630 ESKTFSNTFTPKETN
+630 
-645 ATIELDKQL
+645 
-654 TGRDLVDGEFS
+654 
-665 FELYEGSNKLQTTT
+665 
-679 NKNGKISFDSI
+679 
-690 SYKEVGEHTYT
+690 
-701 VKEVKGDNNT
+701 
-711 ITYDET
+711 
-717 EKQVTVK
+717 
-724 VTKDGNELKSEVV
+724 
-737 YPESKI
+737 
-743 FNNTFTPKETS
+743 
-754 ATIELDKALSGRD
+754 
-767 LVDGEFSFELYEGS
+767 
-781 NKLQTTTNKNGKIS
+781 
-795 FDSISYKEVG
+795 
-805 EHTYTIK
+805 
-812 EVKGDNNTITYD
+812 
-824 ESEKQVTVKV
+824 
-834 TKDGNELKSEVVYP
+834 
-848 ESKTFNNTFTPKET
+848 
-862 SATIELDKNLDGR
+862 
-875 DLVDGEFSF
+875 
-884 ELYEGSNKLQTT
+884 
-896 TNKNGKVTFD
+896 FD

-925 ENSTVAYDST
+925 EDSTIAYDST
-935 AKEITVKVTR
+935 AKEVTVKVTR
-945 DGNNLKTEVVY
+945 DGDNLKTEVVY

-976 LDKALSGRDLV
+976 LDKKLDGRDLV

-993 VIKDDQGNQVGS
+993 ILKDDKGAQVGS
-1005 EATNQNGKIT
+1005 EATNQNGKVT

-1030 VKEVKGENNT
+1030 VKEVKGENST
-1040 INYDKS
+1040 INYDES
-1046 EKHITINV
+1046 EKHVTINV

-1064 VVYQDGKT
+1064 VVYPDGKT

-1077 TPNATN
+1077 TPNAAN

-1105 LYEGSNKLQTVTNK
+1105 LYEGSNKLQTVSNK

-1200 LAGRNLA
+1200 LTGRNLA
-1207 DGEFSFDLYEGSNK
+1207 DGEFNFELYEGSNK

-1231 VTFDSISYKEVG
+1231 VTFESISYKEVG

-1360 IENKNNVE
+1360 VENKNNVE
-1368 GITYDEVARTVTI
+1368 GITYDETARTVTI
-1381 DVKLDKERGVLT
+1381 DVKLDKELGVLT

>member
-19 FSSARLNTTSALG
+19 FSSAKLNTTSALG

-43 ITPTKSPV
+43 ITPTKNPV

-64 VPSTA
+64 VPNTA

-83 KFVSDTNFNVMSSD
+83 KFVSDTSFNVMSSD
-97 NKIVAKAVLNAAS
+97 QKVVAKAVLNAAT

-154 NKNIPIGNVDFVV
+154 NKNIPVGEVNFVV

-214 LNTDGMSYV
+214 LSTDGMSYV

-521 DGNTFNNKFT
+521 DGNTLNNKFT

-600 STITYDSSEKQG
+600 STITYDSSEKQV

-630 ESKTFSNTFTPKETN
+630 ESKTFSNTFTPKETS

-654 TGRDLVDGEFS
+654 T
-665 FELYEGSNKLQTTT
+665 
-679 NKNGKISFDSI
+679 
-690 SYKEVGEHTYT
+690 
-701 VKEVKGDNNT
+701 
-711 ITYDET
+711 
-717 EKQVTVK
+717 
-724 VTKDGNELKSEVV
+724 
-737 YPESKI
+737 
-743 FNNTFTPKETS
+743 
-754 ATIELDKALSGRD
+754 
-767 LVDGEFSFELYEGS
+767 
-781 NKLQTTTNKNGKIS
+781 
-795 FDSISYKEVG
+795 
-805 EHTYTIK
+805 
-812 EVKGDNNTITYD
+812 
-824 ESEKQVTVKV
+824 
-834 TKDGNELKSEVVYP
+834 
-848 ESKTFNNTFTPKET
+848 
-862 SATIELDKNLDGR
+862 GR

-925 ENSTVAYDST
+925 DNSTVAYDST
-935 AKEITVKVTR
+935 AKEVTVKVTR
-945 DGNNLKTEVVY
+945 DGDKLKTEVVY

-993 VIKDDQGNQVGS
+993 VLKDDQGNQVGS

-1015 FPSIKFEKEGTYNYT
+1015 FPSIKFEKEGTYNYS

-1046 EKHITINV
+1046 EKHVTINV

-1064 VVYQDGKT
+1064 VVYPDGKT

-1089 KKLDGRD
+1089 KKLDGRN

-1200 LAGRNLA
+1200 LTGRNLA

-1360 IENKNNVE
+1360 VENKNNVE
-1368 GITYDEVARTVTI
+1368 GITYDEVARTVII

>member
-358 KSVTTDANGEAL
+358 KSVTTDTNGEAL

-398 VKTTDFNTSKVA
+398 VKTTDFNTSKIA

-434 QLSGRDLVDGEFSFE
+434 QLSGRDLVDGEFNFE

-600 STITYDSSEKQG
+600 STITYDSSEKQVI
-612 TVKVTKD
+612 VKVTKD
-619 GDNLKAEVVYP
+619 GDNLKTEVIYP
-630 ESKTFSNTFTPKETN
+630 ESKTFSNTFTPKETS

-654 TGRDLVDGEFS
+654 T
-665 FELYEGSNKLQTTT
+665 
-679 NKNGKISFDSI
+679 
-690 SYKEVGEHTYT
+690 
-701 VKEVKGDNNT
+701 
-711 ITYDET
+711 
-717 EKQVTVK
+717 
-724 VTKDGNELKSEVV
+724 
-737 YPESKI
+737 
-743 FNNTFTPKETS
+743 
-754 ATIELDKALSGRD
+754 GRD

-834 TKDGNELKSEVVYP
+834 TKDGNELK
-848 ESKTFNNTFTPKET
+848 
-862 SATIELDKNLDGR
+862 
-875 DLVDGEFSF
+875 
-884 ELYEGSNKLQTT
+884 
-896 TNKNGKVTFD
+896 
-906 SISYKEVGE
+906 
-915 HTYTIKEVKG
+915 
-925 ENSTVAYDST
+925 
-935 AKEITVKVTR
+935 
-945 DGNNLKTEVVY
+945 TEVVY

-993 VIKDDQGNQVGS
+993 VLKDDQGNQVGS

-1030 VKEVKGENNT
+1030 VKEVKGKNNT
-1040 INYDKS
+1040 IKYDES
-1046 EKHITINV
+1046 EKHVTINV
-1054 TKDGNNLKAE
+1054 TKDGNDLKAE
-1064 VVYQDGKT
+1064 VVYPDGKT

-1089 KKLDGRD
+1089 KKLDGRN

-1124 FDSIS
+1124 F
-1129 YKEVGEHTYT
+1129 
-1139 IKEVKGDNSTITYD
+1139 N
-1153 ESEKQVTVKVTRDGD
+1153 
-1168 NLKTEVVYPE
+1168 
-1178 SKTFNNKFT
+1178 
-1187 PNEAKATIELEKQ
+1187 
-1200 LAGRNLA
+1200 
-1207 DGEFSFDLYEGSNK
+1207 
-1221 LQTTTNKNGK
+1221 
-1231 VTFDSISYKEVG
+1231 SISYKEVG

-1283 VYPESKV
+1283 VYPESKA

-1360 IENKNNVE
+1360 VENKNNVE

-1443 RRKQKMN
+1443 RRKQKIN

>member
-64 VPSTA
+64 VPSTV

-121 TKKSDIKGSLFFNV
+121 TKKSDITGSLFFNV

-398 VKTTDFNTSKVA
+398 VKTTDFNTSKIA

-434 QLSGRDLVDGEFSFE
+434 QLSGRDLVDGEFNFE

-503 TVKVTKD
+503 TVKVTKA

-600 STITYDSSEKQG
+600 STITYDSSEKQV

-619 GDNLKAEVVYP
+619 GDNLKTEVIYP
-630 ESKTFSNTFTPKETN
+630 ESKTFSNTFTPKETS

-654 TGRDLVDGEFS
+654 T
-665 FELYEGSNKLQTTT
+665 
-679 NKNGKISFDSI
+679 
-690 SYKEVGEHTYT
+690 
-701 VKEVKGDNNT
+701 
-711 ITYDET
+711 
-717 EKQVTVK
+717 
-724 VTKDGNELKSEVV
+724 
-737 YPESKI
+737 
-743 FNNTFTPKETS
+743 
-754 ATIELDKALSGRD
+754 
-767 LVDGEFSFELYEGS
+767 
-781 NKLQTTTNKNGKIS
+781 
-795 FDSISYKEVG
+795 
-805 EHTYTIK
+805 
-812 EVKGDNNTITYD
+812 
-824 ESEKQVTVKV
+824 
-834 TKDGNELKSEVVYP
+834 
-848 ESKTFNNTFTPKET
+848 
-862 SATIELDKNLDGR
+862 GR

-925 ENSTVAYDST
+925 DNSTVAYDST
-935 AKEITVKVTR
+935 AKEVTVKVTR
-945 DGNNLKTEVVY
+945 DGDKLKTEVVY

-993 VIKDDQGNQVGS
+993 VLKDDQGNQVGS

-1015 FPSIKFEKEGTYNYT
+1015 FPSIKFEKEGTYNYS

-1046 EKHITINV
+1046 EKHVTINV

-1064 VVYQDGKT
+1064 VVYPDDKT

-1119 NGKVA
+1119 NGKVT

-1139 IKEVKGDNSTITYD
+1139 IKEVKGNNSTITYD
-1153 ESEKQVTVKVTRDGD
+1153 EAEKQVTVNVTRDGD
-1168 NLKTEVVYPE
+1168 DLKTEVVYPE

-1200 LAGRNLA
+1200 LTGRNLA

-1306 KKNLSGRDL
+1306 KKNLSGREL

-1360 IENKNNVE
+1360 VENKNNVE

>member
-19 FSSARLNTTSALG
+19 FSSAKLNSASAVG

-51 DQYTDINVNMNFS
+51 DQYTDINVNMNFT
-64 VPSTA
+64 VPNTA

-83 KFVSDTNFNVMSSD
+83 KFVSDTSFNVMSSD
-97 NKIVAKAVLNAAS
+97 QKVVAKAVLNAAS

-181 NTKKLA
+181 GTKKLA
-187 DGGITRDYEVRVN
+187 DGGITREYEVRVN

-209 IVLDK
+209 VVLDT
-214 LNTDGMSYV
+214 LNTEGMSYV

-243 LKNATVVS
+243 LKNAAVVS
-251 VPVNFDASQKSFQVN
+251 VPVNFGAGEKSFQVN

-283 IDKTPKNGQQFLNNV
+283 VAKTPKNGEQFLNNV
-298 TLKADKVTETKN
+298 TLKADKVTETKS

-316 NAGGEAEGYNYSVKI
+316 NAGGEAEGSNYSIKV
-331 KKVDSETN
+331 KKVDGETN
-339 AALAGASFDV
+339 AALAGAKFDV

-358 KSVTTDANGEAL
+358 KSVITDANGDAL

-384 KAPEGYQLNKEAIV
+384 QAPEGYQLNKEAIV
-398 VKTTDFNTSKVA
+398 VKPEDFNSSKVA
-410 LKTISNKKI
+410 LKTISNKKV
-419 PKEPTPTNATIELDK
+419 PKEPTPTKATIEFDK
-434 QLSGRDLVDGEFSFE
+434 QLDGRDLVDGEFSFE
-449 LYEGSNKIQTV
+449 LYEGTNKLQTV

-465 KITFDA
+465 KVTFDA

-486 VKGDNS
+486 VKGDDS

-521 DGNTFNNKFT
+521 DGNSFNNKFT

-573 GKISFDS
+573 GKITFDS

-600 STITYDSSEKQG
+600 STITYDSSEKQV

-619 GDNLKAEVVYP
+619 GNNLKAEVVYP
-630 ESKTFSNTFTPKETN
+630 ESKTFNNSFTPKETN
-645 ATIELDKQL
+645 ATIELDK
-654 TGRDLVDGEFS
+654 
-665 FELYEGSNKLQTTT
+665 N
-679 NKNGKISFDSI
+679 
-690 SYKEVGEHTYT
+690 
-701 VKEVKGDNNT
+701 
-711 ITYDET
+711 
-717 EKQVTVK
+717 
-724 VTKDGNELKSEVV
+724 
-737 YPESKI
+737 
-743 FNNTFTPKETS
+743 
-754 ATIELDKALSGRD
+754 LSGRD
-767 LVDGEFSFELYEGS
+767 LVDGEFSFELYEGA
-781 NKLQTTTNKNGKIS
+781 NKLQTTTNKNGKIT
-795 FDSISYKEVG
+795 FNSISYKEVG
-805 EHTYTIK
+805 EYTYTVK
-812 EVKGDNNTITYD
+812 EVKGNDSSISYD
-824 ESEKQVTVKV
+824 ESEKQITVKV
-834 TKDGNELKSEVVYP
+834 TKDGNNLKAEVVYPESKAFNNSFTPNAANATIELDKQLDGRDLVDGEFSFELYEGANKLQTVTNKNGKITFDSISYKEEGEHTYTVKEVSGDNSTIAYDTSAKEVTVKVTRDGNNLKAEVVYP
-848 ESKTFNNTFTPKET
+848 ESKTFNNSFTPNAAN
-862 SATIELDKNLDGR
+862 ATIELDKQLDGRDLVNGEFKFILKDDKGTQVGSEVSNQNGKVTFPSIKFEKEGTYKYTVKEVKGDNSTITYDESEKEVTINVTKDGNNLNAEVVYPESKSFNNKFTPNETKATIELDKKLDGR

-896 TNKNGKVTFD
+896 TNKNGKV
-906 SISYKEVGE
+906 
-915 HTYTIKEVKG
+915 
-925 ENSTVAYDST
+925 
-935 AKEITVKVTR
+935 
-945 DGNNLKTEVVY
+945 
-956 PESKTFNNTFT
+956 
-967 PNAANATIE
+967 
-976 LDKALSGRDLV
+976 
-987 NGEFKF
+987 
-993 VIKDDQGNQVGS
+993 
-1005 EATNQNGKIT
+1005 
-1015 FPSIKFEKEGTYNYT
+1015 
-1030 VKEVKGENNT
+1030 
-1040 INYDKS
+1040 
-1046 EKHITINV
+1046 
-1054 TKDGNNLKAE
+1054 
-1064 VVYQDGKT
+1064 
-1072 FNNTF
+1072 
-1077 TPNATN
+1077 
-1083 ASIELD
+1083 
-1089 KKLDGRD
+1089 
-1096 LVDGEFSFD
+1096 
-1105 LYEGSNKLQTVTNK
+1105 
-1119 NGKVA
+1119 A

-1129 YKEVGEHTYT
+1129 YKEEGEHTYT
-1139 IKEVKGDNSTITYD
+1139 VKEVKGDNATITYD

-1178 SKTFNNKFT
+1178 SKTFNNKFI

-1200 LAGRNLA
+1200 LTGRNLA

-1231 VTFDSISYKEVG
+1231 VTFDSISYKEEG

-1252 KGTDST
+1252 KGDDST
-1258 IAYDESEKHVTVK
+1258 IAYDESEKQVTVK

-1283 VYPESKV
+1283 VYPESKT
-1290 FHNLFTP
+1290 FQNLFTP

-1306 KKNLSGRDL
+1306 KKNLTGREL

-1324 FDSEGKAVKTVSNDA
+1324 IDSEGKSVKTVSNDA
-1339 NGNILFNGL
+1339 NGNISFKGL

-1360 IENKNNVE
+1360 VENKNNVE

-1381 DVKLDKERGVLT
+1381 NVKLDKESGVLT
-1393 SVVELPENKVFNNS
+1393 SVVELPENKEFNNS

-1417 LPRTGIGALSSSI
+1417 LPRTGIGAISSTI

-1443 RRKQKMN
+1443 RRKQKN

>member
-19 FSSARLNTTSALG
+19 FSSAKLNTTSALG

-43 ITPTKSPV
+43 ITPIKNPV

-83 KFVSDTNFNVMSSD
+83 RFVSDTNFNVMSSD

-121 TKKSDIKGSLFFNV
+121 TKKSDITGSLFFNV

-154 NKNIPIGNVDFVV
+154 NKNIPVGNVNFVV

-181 NTKKLA
+181 NTQKLA

-214 LNTDGMSYV
+214 LSTDGMSYV

-229 KKGTWAVNSNLKLE
+229 KKGTWAVSSNHKLG
-243 LKNATVVS
+243 LNNATRVN

-277 IYYKVK
+277 ISYKVK
-283 IDKTPKNGQQFLNNV
+283 IAKTPENGQQFLNNV

-339 AALAGASFDV
+339 AALAGASFNV

-434 QLSGRDLVDGEFSFE
+434 QLSGRDLVDGEFNFE

-589 TYTVKEVKGND
+589 TYTVKEVKG
-600 STITYDSSEKQG
+600 
-612 TVKVTKD
+612 
-619 GDNLKAEVVYP
+619 
-630 ESKTFSNTFTPKETN
+630 
-645 ATIELDKQL
+645 
-654 TGRDLVDGEFS
+654 
-665 FELYEGSNKLQTTT
+665 
-679 NKNGKISFDSI
+679 
-690 SYKEVGEHTYT
+690 
-701 VKEVKGDNNT
+701 
-711 ITYDET
+711 
-717 EKQVTVK
+717 
-724 VTKDGNELKSEVV
+724 
-737 YPESKI
+737 
-743 FNNTFTPKETS
+743 
-754 ATIELDKALSGRD
+754 
-767 LVDGEFSFELYEGS
+767 
-781 NKLQTTTNKNGKIS
+781 
-795 FDSISYKEVG
+795 
-805 EHTYTIK
+805 
-812 EVKGDNNTITYD
+812 DNNTITYD

-834 TKDGNELKSEVVYP
+834 TKDGNELKTEVVYP

-925 ENSTVAYDST
+925 DNSTVAYDST
-935 AKEITVKVTR
+935 AKEVTVKVTR
-945 DGNNLKTEVVY
+945 DGDNLKTEVVY

-993 VIKDDQGNQVGS
+993 ILKDDQGNQVGS
-1005 EATNQNGKIT
+1005 EVTNQNGKVT
-1015 FPSIKFEKEGTYNYT
+1015 FPSIKFEKEGTYNYS
-1030 VKEVKGENNT
+1030 VKEVKGDNNT

-1046 EKHITINV
+1046 EKHVTINV

-1064 VVYQDGKT
+1064 VVYPDGKT

-1139 IKEVKGDNSTITYD
+1139 VKEVEGNNSTITYD
-1153 ESEKQVTVKVTRDGD
+1153 KSEKQVTVKVTRNGD

-1207 DGEFSFDLYEGSNK
+1207 DGEFNFDLYEGTNK
-1221 LQTTTNKNGK
+1221 LQTVTNKNGK
-1231 VTFDSISYKEVG
+1231 VAFNSISYKEVG

-1252 KGTDST
+1252 EGTDST
-1258 IAYDESEKHVTVK
+1258 IAYDKSEKQVTVK

-1306 KKNLSGRDL
+1306 KKNLSGREL
-1315 KDGEFTFTL
+1315 KNGEFTFTL

-1360 IENKNNVE
+1360 VENKNNVE

>member
-1 MKKYIK
+1 MKKYFK

-43 ITPTKSPV
+43 ITPTKNPV

-69 KTGGQAIISLPKNL
+69 KTGGQAVISLPKNL

-121 TKKSDIKGSLFFNV
+121 TKKSDITGSLFFNV

-154 NKNIPIGNVDFVV
+154 NKNIPVGNVNFVV

-181 NTKKLA
+181 NTQKLA

-214 LNTDGMSYV
+214 LSTDGMSYV

-243 LKNATVVS
+243 LKNATKVN

-283 IDKTPKNGQQFLNNV
+283 IAKTPENGQQFLNNV

-339 AALAGASFDV
+339 AALAGASFNV

-398 VKTTDFNTSKVA
+398 VKTTDFNTSKIA

-589 TYTVKEVKGND
+589 TYT
-600 STITYDSSEKQG
+600 
-612 TVKVTKD
+612 
-619 GDNLKAEVVYP
+619 
-630 ESKTFSNTFTPKETN
+630 
-645 ATIELDKQL
+645 
-654 TGRDLVDGEFS
+654 
-665 FELYEGSNKLQTTT
+665 
-679 NKNGKISFDSI
+679 
-690 SYKEVGEHTYT
+690 
-701 VKEVKGDNNT
+701 
-711 ITYDET
+711 
-717 EKQVTVK
+717 
-724 VTKDGNELKSEVV
+724 
-737 YPESKI
+737 
-743 FNNTFTPKETS
+743 
-754 ATIELDKALSGRD
+754 
-767 LVDGEFSFELYEGS
+767 
-781 NKLQTTTNKNGKIS
+781 
-795 FDSISYKEVG
+795 
-805 EHTYTIK
+805 IK

-862 SATIELDKNLDGR
+862 SATIELDKALSGR

-884 ELYEGSNKLQTT
+884 ELYEGANKLQTT

-915 HTYTIKEVKG
+915 HTYTVKEVKG
-925 ENSTVAYDST
+925 DNSTVAYDST
-935 AKEITVKVTR
+935 AKEVTVKVTR
-945 DGNNLKTEVVY
+945 DGDNLKTEVVY

-976 LDKALSGRDLV
+976 LDKQLSGRDLV

-993 VIKDDQGNQVGS
+993 VLKDDQGNQVGS
-1005 EATNQNGKIT
+1005 EATNQNGKVT
-1015 FPSIKFEKEGTYNYT
+1015 FPSIKFEKEGTYNYS

-1040 INYDKS
+1040 IKYDES
-1046 EKHITINV
+1046 EKHVTINV

-1064 VVYQDGKT
+1064 VVYPDGKT

-1077 TPNATN
+1077 TPKETS

-1139 IKEVKGDNSTITYD
+1139 IKEVTGNNSTITYD
-1153 ESEKQVTVKVTRDGD
+1153 ESEKQVTVKVTRYGD

-1283 VYPESKV
+1283 VYPESKA

-1360 IENKNNVE
+1360 VENKNNVE

>member
-64 VPSTA
+64 VPSTV

-358 KSVTTDANGEAL
+358 KSVTTDTNGEAL

-434 QLSGRDLVDGEFSFE
+434 QLSGRDLVDGEFNFE

-589 TYTVKEVKGND
+589 TYTVKEVKG
-600 STITYDSSEKQG
+600 
-612 TVKVTKD
+612 
-619 GDNLKAEVVYP
+619 
-630 ESKTFSNTFTPKETN
+630 
-645 ATIELDKQL
+645 
-654 TGRDLVDGEFS
+654 
-665 FELYEGSNKLQTTT
+665 
-679 NKNGKISFDSI
+679 
-690 SYKEVGEHTYT
+690 
-701 VKEVKGDNNT
+701 
-711 ITYDET
+711 
-717 EKQVTVK
+717 
-724 VTKDGNELKSEVV
+724 
-737 YPESKI
+737 
-743 FNNTFTPKETS
+743 
-754 ATIELDKALSGRD
+754 
-767 LVDGEFSFELYEGS
+767 
-781 NKLQTTTNKNGKIS
+781 
-795 FDSISYKEVG
+795 
-805 EHTYTIK
+805 
-812 EVKGDNNTITYD
+812 DNNTITYD

-848 ESKTFNNTFTPKET
+848 ESKTFSNTFTPKET
-862 SATIELDKNLDGR
+862 SATIELDKQLTGR

-925 ENSTVAYDST
+925 DNSTVAYDST
-935 AKEITVKVTR
+935 AKEVTVKVTR
-945 DGNNLKTEVVY
+945 DGDKLKTEVVY

-993 VIKDDQGNQVGS
+993 VLKDDQGNQVGS

-1015 FPSIKFEKEGTYNYT
+1015 FPSIKFEKEGTYNYS

-1046 EKHITINV
+1046 EKHVTINV

-1064 VVYQDGKT
+1064 VVYPDGKT

-1200 LAGRNLA
+1200 LTGRNLA

-1360 IENKNNVE
+1360 VENKNNVE

>member
-19 FSSARLNTTSALG
+19 FSSAKLNTTSALG

-154 NKNIPIGNVDFVV
+154 NKNIPVGNVNFVV

-398 VKTTDFNTSKVA
+398 VKTTDFNTSKIA

-434 QLSGRDLVDGEFSFE
+434 QLSGRDLVDGEFNFE

-486 VKGDNS
+486 IKGDNS

-573 GKISFDS
+573 GK
-580 ISYKEVGEH
+580 
-589 TYTVKEVKGND
+589 
-600 STITYDSSEKQG
+600 
-612 TVKVTKD
+612 VT
-619 GDNLKAEVVYP
+619 
-630 ESKTFSNTFTPKETN
+630 
-645 ATIELDKQL
+645 
-654 TGRDLVDGEFS
+654 
-665 FELYEGSNKLQTTT
+665 
-679 NKNGKISFDSI
+679 
-690 SYKEVGEHTYT
+690 
-701 VKEVKGDNNT
+701 
-711 ITYDET
+711 
-717 EKQVTVK
+717 
-724 VTKDGNELKSEVV
+724 
-737 YPESKI
+737 
-743 FNNTFTPKETS
+743 
-754 ATIELDKALSGRD
+754 
-767 LVDGEFSFELYEGS
+767 
-781 NKLQTTTNKNGKIS
+781 

-812 EVKGDNNTITYD
+812 EVKGDN
-824 ESEKQVTVKV
+824 
-834 TKDGNELKSEVVYP
+834 
-848 ESKTFNNTFTPKET
+848 
-862 SATIELDKNLDGR
+862 
-875 DLVDGEFSF
+875 
-884 ELYEGSNKLQTT
+884 
-896 TNKNGKVTFD
+896 
-906 SISYKEVGE
+906 
-915 HTYTIKEVKG
+915 
-925 ENSTVAYDST
+925 STVAYDST
-935 AKEITVKVTR
+935 TKEVTVKVTR
-945 DGNNLKTEVVY
+945 DGDNLKTEVVY

-993 VIKDDQGNQVGS
+993 VLKDDQGNQIGS

-1015 FPSIKFEKEGTYNYT
+1015 FPSIKFEKEGTYNYS
-1030 VKEVKGENNT
+1030 VKEVKGENST

-1046 EKHITINV
+1046 EKHVTINV

-1064 VVYQDGKT
+1064 VVYPDGKT

-1200 LAGRNLA
+1200 LTGRNLA

-1243 EHTYTVKEV
+1243 EHTYSVKEV

-1271 VTRDGDNLKTEV
+1271 VTRDGDNLNTEV

-1324 FDSEGKAVKTVSNDA
+1324 FDSEGKAVKTVSNDT

-1360 IENKNNVE
+1360 VENKNNVE

>member
-154 NKNIPIGNVDFVV
+154 NKNIPIGNVNFVV

-398 VKTTDFNTSKVA
+398 VKTTDFNSSKVA

-589 TYTVKEVKGND
+589 TYTVKEVKG
-600 STITYDSSEKQG
+600 
-612 TVKVTKD
+612 
-619 GDNLKAEVVYP
+619 
-630 ESKTFSNTFTPKETN
+630 
-645 ATIELDKQL
+645 
-654 TGRDLVDGEFS
+654 
-665 FELYEGSNKLQTTT
+665 
-679 NKNGKISFDSI
+679 
-690 SYKEVGEHTYT
+690 
-701 VKEVKGDNNT
+701 DNNT
-711 ITYDET
+711 ITYDES

-737 YPESKI
+737 YPESKT
-743 FNNTFTPKETS
+743 FSNTFTPKETS

-781 NKLQTTTNKNGKIS
+781 NKLQTTTNKNGK
-795 FDSISYKEVG
+795 
-805 EHTYTIK
+805 
-812 EVKGDNNTITYD
+812 
-824 ESEKQVTVKV
+824 
-834 TKDGNELKSEVVYP
+834 
-848 ESKTFNNTFTPKET
+848 
-862 SATIELDKNLDGR
+862 
-875 DLVDGEFSF
+875 
-884 ELYEGSNKLQTT
+884 
-896 TNKNGKVTFD
+896 VTFD

-915 HTYTIKEVKG
+915 HTYTVKEVKG
-925 ENSTVAYDST
+925 DNSTVAYDST
-935 AKEITVKVTR
+935 AKEVTVKVTR
-945 DGNNLKTEVVY
+945 DGDNLKTEVVY

-993 VIKDDQGNQVGS
+993 VLKDDQGNQVGS

-1015 FPSIKFEKEGTYNYT
+1015 FPSIKFEKEGTYNYS
-1030 VKEVKGENNT
+1030 VKEVKDENST
-1040 INYDKS
+1040 INYDES
-1046 EKHITINV
+1046 EKHVTINV
-1054 TKDGNNLKAE
+1054 TKDRNSLKAE
-1064 VVYQDGKT
+1064 VVYPDGKT

-1139 IKEVKGDNSTITYD
+1139 IKEVKGSNSTITYD
-1153 ESEKQVTVKVTRDGD
+1153 ESEKHVTVKVTRDGN

-1200 LAGRNLA
+1200 LTGRNLA

-1360 IENKNNVE
+1360 VENKNNVD

>member
-43 ITPTKSPV
+43 ITPTKNPV
-51 DQYTDINVNMNFS
+51 DQYTDININMNFS

-69 KTGGQAIISLPKNL
+69 KTGGQAVISLPKNL
-83 KFVSDTNFNVMSSD
+83 KFVSDTTFNVMSSD
-97 NKIVAKAVLNAAS
+97 NKTVAKAVLNAAS

-121 TKKSDIKGSLFFNV
+121 TKKSDITGSLFFNV

-154 NKNIPIGNVDFVV
+154 NKNIPVGNVNFVV

-181 NTKKLA
+181 GTKKLA
-187 DGGITRDYEVRVN
+187 DGGITREYEVRVN

-251 VPVNFDASQKSFQVN
+251 IPVNFDASQKSFQVN

-272 NEGYS
+272 NQGYS

-283 IDKTPKNGQQFLNNV
+283 IDKTPENGQQFLNNV

-339 AALAGASFDV
+339 AALAGASFNV

-398 VKTTDFNTSKVA
+398 VKTTDFNTSKIA

-434 QLSGRDLVDGEFSFE
+434 QLSGRDLVDGEFNFE

-573 GKISFDS
+573 GKVTFDS
-580 ISYKEVGEH
+580 ISY
-589 TYTVKEVKGND
+589 N
-600 STITYDSSEKQG
+600 
-612 TVKVTKD
+612 
-619 GDNLKAEVVYP
+619 
-630 ESKTFSNTFTPKETN
+630 
-645 ATIELDKQL
+645 
-654 TGRDLVDGEFS
+654 
-665 FELYEGSNKLQTTT
+665 
-679 NKNGKISFDSI
+679 
-690 SYKEVGEHTYT
+690 
-701 VKEVKGDNNT
+701 
-711 ITYDET
+711 
-717 EKQVTVK
+717 
-724 VTKDGNELKSEVV
+724 
-737 YPESKI
+737 
-743 FNNTFTPKETS
+743 
-754 ATIELDKALSGRD
+754 
-767 LVDGEFSFELYEGS
+767 
-781 NKLQTTTNKNGKIS
+781 
-795 FDSISYKEVG
+795 EVG

-812 EVKGDNNTITYD
+812 EVKGDN
-824 ESEKQVTVKV
+824 
-834 TKDGNELKSEVVYP
+834 
-848 ESKTFNNTFTPKET
+848 
-862 SATIELDKNLDGR
+862 
-875 DLVDGEFSF
+875 
-884 ELYEGSNKLQTT
+884 
-896 TNKNGKVTFD
+896 
-906 SISYKEVGE
+906 
-915 HTYTIKEVKG
+915 
-925 ENSTVAYDST
+925 STVAYDST
-935 AKEITVKVTR
+935 AKEVTVKVTR
-945 DGNNLKTEVVY
+945 DGDNLKTEVVY

-993 VIKDDQGNQVGS
+993 VLKDDQGNQVGS
-1005 EATNQNGKIT
+1005 EVTNQNGKVT
-1015 FPSIKFEKEGTYNYT
+1015 FPSIKFEKEGTYNYS
-1030 VKEVKGENNT
+1030 VKEVKGDNNT

-1046 EKHITINV
+1046 EKHVTINV

-1064 VVYQDGKT
+1064 VVYPDGKT
-1072 FNNTF
+1072 FNNAF

-1119 NGKVA
+1119 NGKVV

-1139 IKEVKGDNSTITYD
+1139 IKEVEGNNSTITYD
-1153 ESEKQVTVKVTRDGD
+1153 KSEKQVTVKVTRDGD

-1207 DGEFSFDLYEGSNK
+1207 DGEFSFDLYEGTNK
-1221 LQTTTNKNGK
+1221 LQTVTNKNGK
-1231 VTFDSISYKEVG
+1231 VAFNSISYKEVG

-1252 KGTDST
+1252 EGTDST
-1258 IAYDESEKHVTVK
+1258 IAYDKSEKQVTVK

-1306 KKNLSGRDL
+1306 KKNLSGREL

-1360 IENKNNVE
+1360 VENKNNVE
-1368 GITYDEVARTVTI
+1368 GITYDEAARTVTI